1 MYLDRRL
8 LTHTRGVRMRIAA
21 AALLGLLAVA
31 AGISR
36 LAFSGLIIA
45 GVLTGAAFSSLIPY
59 LAAVAG
65 FIALRAVFQY
75 LRDMV
80 SQETAA
86 RVKEGLHDKL
96 YRHALDLGPGH
107 FDQKRTGDVL
117 LSLGEGVEQLQTFY
131 GQFLPQ
137 MVVAGVAPVLIFF
150 LMASFDVV
158 IGLIFVVFALLTLLE
173 TPLFLMF
180 TEESSRR
187 RRASYG
193 AFGADFLDSIQGIAT
208 LKIFGRT
215 RSQGAALA
223 ARARHLYRT
232 TMSVLAV
239 NMVSVGFTTF
249 GILGGTACA
258 LGWGALKVSAGDLEI
273 RSLIVI
279 LIMGAEI
286 FRPTR
291 ELMVLY
297 HQGINAMASAEGIFT
312 LLETPV
318 TVGDPAEDET
328 DDGTSFEPAVRYE
341 DVSFAYREGSR
352 PALREV
358 SLELRPG
365 EKLGVVGPSGAGKST
380 LVSLM
385 LRFADPQRG
394 RVLLGGRDIRTIP
407 LHILRR
413 HIAVVAQDM
422 YLFYGTIA
430 DNLRMARPEAT
441 AGELEQA
448 ARAANI
454 HEFIAGLPKGYDT
467 VVGERGVRLS
477 GGERQRIA
485 IARAILK
492 DAPILVLDEAL
503 SSVDAQSEA
512 VINEALR
519 KLMEG
524 RTTMII
530 AHRLSS
536 VIHADR
542 IVVLERG
549 RVVETGSHGT
559 LLEGGGTYSRLMAA
573 QAQAGDAEALAER
586 EAPAAAAEAESGQAA
601 EAPVVGTVRAAAPL
615 PPLTVL
621 RRLGML
627 VRPFLRKLVVSFSAG
642 VLFQASVV
650 GVGAASA
657 LLVGQL
663 IRGGDI
669 TFNLILLGSMVALAS
684 VLAWADCWLPHDLAY
699 QLLAEMRIDIYDT
712 LDPLAPA
719 YLTRRRSGDLVSI
732 AGADVETVELFFAHT
747 ITPAFIAVVVP
758 VGILT
763 VLGFVG
769 WPLMLALVPFLV
781 LLAASPFMAQ
791 KRSDRLGGAV
801 RRELGHLNAHLVD
814 SIQGMREVASF
825 GHEKHQIAS
834 VLANSLR
841 LARAQ
846 LAFHKDQ
853 ALQASL
859 NEAVTGIGALA
870 VLATGVWLVGLAEM
884 DRALLPLATVLAL
897 LAFGPVT
904 DVARTVKEL
913 METLESGRRVF
924 EVKDEPVPVRDGPG
938 VPALD
943 RTGVSPRDRDGVAP
957 RDQSSVSPRDRDG
970 ASQREGAGGRARDEA
985 GMQALAANGGAPPGI
1000 RFDHVSFGYDT
1011 GSGLALRDVCLD
1023 VEPGQTVALV
1033 GPSGAGKTTC
1043 AHLMLRFWDPAA
1055 GAVTLAD
1062 RDLRDFALD
1071 HLREQVS
1078 LVSQDTYLF
1087 NTTLRDNIRLGRPD
1101 ATQEQVEE
1109 AAGLAHIHRF
1119 ISRLPTGYD
1128 TIIGERGVQLSGG
1141 QRQRIAIA
1149 RALLKD
1155 APVLILDEATSHL
1168 DAINEELIHEAVARL
1183 VQGRT
1188 TLVIAHRLSTI
1199 RDADRIVVLDSGAI
1213 AEQGTH
1219 DDLLRA
1225 NGLYANLVVTQLVGA
1240 AEPARTAE
1248 V

>member
-117 LSLGEGVEQLQTFY
+117 LSLGEGVEQLQVFY

-137 MVVAGVAPVLIFF
+137 IVVAGVAPILIFF

-180 TEESSRR
+180 TGESSRR

-215 RSQGAALA
+215 RSQGEALA
-223 ARARHLYRT
+223 DRARHLYRT
-232 TMSVLAV
+232 TMGVLAV
-239 NMVSVGFTTF
+239 NMVSVGVTTF

-258 LGWGALKVSAGDLEI
+258 LAWGALKVSAGDLEI

-318 TVGDPAEDET
+318 TVRDPADT
-328 DDGTSFEPAVRYE
+328 ADADATSFEPAVRYE
-341 DVSFAYREGSR
+341 DVSFAYREGNR

-385 LRFADPQRG
+385 LRFADPQQG

-407 LHILRR
+407 LHVLRR

-454 HEFIAGLPKGYDT
+454 HEFIAGLPEGYDT

-559 LLEGGGTYSRLMAA
+559 LLESGGTYSRLMAA
-573 QAQAGDAEALAER
+573 QALAGDAEALAER
-586 EAPAAAAEAESGQAA
+586 EAPAAAAETEPREAA
-601 EAPVVGTVRAAAPL
+601 DGPVAGTARAAAPL
-615 PPLTVL
+615 PALTVL
-621 RRLGML
+621 RRLGTL

-669 TFNLILLGSMVALAS
+669 TFHLVLLGSMVGLAS

-781 LLAASPFMAQ
+781 LLAASPFLAQ

-938 VPALD
+938 VRVLD
-943 RTGVSPRDRDGVAP
+943 RAGVSQDGDGASPRDGT
-957 RDQSSVSPRDRDG
+957 G
-970 ASQREGAGGRARDEA
+970 AQVQEA
-985 GMQALAANGGAPPGI
+985 GTRALAANGGAAPGI
-1000 RFDHVSFGYDT
+1000 RFDHVSFGYDA

-1043 AHLMLRFWDPAA
+1043 AHLLLRFWDPEA

-1101 ATQEQVEE
+1101 ASQEQVEE

-1119 ISRLPTGYD
+1119 ISRLPAGYD
-1128 TIIGERGVQLSGG
+1128 TAIGERGVQLSGG

-1168 DAINEELIHEAVARL
+1168 DAINEELIHQAVARL

-1225 NGLYANLVVTQLVGA
+1225 NGLYANLVMTQLVGA
-1240 AEPARTAE
+1240 VEPAGMAGG
-1248 V
+1248 

>member
-8 LTHTRGVRMRIAA
+8 LTHTRGVRLRIAA

-117 LSLGEGVEQLQTFY
+117 LSLGEGVEQLQVFY

-180 TEESSRR
+180 TGESSRR

-215 RSQGAALA
+215 RSQGEALA

-232 TMSVLAV
+232 TMGVLAV
-239 NMVSVGFTTF
+239 NMVSVGVTTF

-258 LGWGALKVSAGDLEI
+258 LAWGALKVSAGDLEI

-318 TVGDPAEDET
+318 TVRDPAEDGT
-328 DDGTSFEPAVRYE
+328 DDEASFEPAVRYE

-385 LRFADPQRG
+385 LRFADPQQG

-407 LHILRR
+407 LHVLRR

-454 HEFIAGLPKGYDT
+454 HEFIAGLPEGYDT

-559 LLEGGGTYSRLMAA
+559 LLESGGTYSRLMTA

-586 EAPAAAAEAESGQAA
+586 EAPAAAAETEPR
-601 EAPVVGTVRAAAPL
+601 EATEATVAGTARAAAPL
-615 PPLTVL
+615 PALTVL
-621 RRLGML
+621 RRLGAL

-669 TFNLILLGSMVALAS
+669 TFNLVLLGSMVGLAS

-853 ALQASL
+853 ALQASF

-943 RTGVSPRDRDGVAP
+943 RTGVS
-957 RDQSSVSPRDRDG
+957 SRDRDG
-970 ASQREGAGGRARDEA
+970 ASPRDEA
-985 GMQALAANGGAPPGI
+985 GAQALAANGGAPPGI
-1000 RFDHVSFGYDT
+1000 RFDHVNFGYDA

-1043 AHLMLRFWDPAA
+1043 AHLLLRFWDPAA

-1062 RDLRDFALD
+1062 HDLRDFALD
-1071 HLREQVS
+1071 RLREQVS

-1101 ATQEQVEE
+1101 AAQEQVEE

-1119 ISRLPTGYD
+1119 ISRLPAGYD
-1128 TIIGERGVQLSGG
+1128 TVIGERGVQLSGG

-1168 DAINEELIHEAVARL
+1168 DAINEELIHQAVARL

-1219 DDLLRA
+1219 DDLLRV

-1240 AEPARTAE
+1240 AEPARTTE

>member
-8 LTHTRGVRMRIAA
+8 LTHTRGVRLRIAG

-86 RVKEGLHDKL
+86 RVKAGLHDKL

-137 MVVAGVAPVLIFF
+137 MVVAGVAPILIFF

-158 IGLIFVVFALLTLLE
+158 IGLIFLVFALLTLLE

-180 TEESSRR
+180 TGESSRR

-232 TMSVLAV
+232 TMGVLAV
-239 NMVSVGFTTF
+239 NMVSVGVTTF

-258 LGWGALKVSAGDLEI
+258 LAWGALKVSAGDLEI

-297 HQGINAMASAEGIFT
+297 HQGINAMASAEGIFA

-318 TVGDPAEDET
+318 TVRDPAPDEAA
-328 DDGTSFEPAVRYE
+328 DETSFEPTIRYE

-385 LRFADPQRG
+385 LRFADPQQG
-394 RVLLGGRDIRTIP
+394 RVLLGGRDIRAIP
-407 LHILRR
+407 LHVLRR

-441 AGELEQA
+441 AAELEHA

-454 HEFIAGLPKGYDT
+454 HEFIAGLPQGYDT
-467 VVGERGVRLS
+467 IVGERGVRLS

-524 RTTMII
+524 RTTLII

-559 LLEGGGTYSRLMAA
+559 LLETGGTYSRLMAA

-586 EAPAAAAEAESGQAA
+586 EVPPDAATAEAAEPAAAPA
-601 EAPVVGTVRAAAPL
+601 VRTAGAAASL
-615 PPLTVL
+615 PALTVL
-621 RRLGML
+621 RRLGAL
-627 VRPFLRKLVVSFSAG
+627 VRPFLRKLAVSFSAG

-650 GVGAASA
+650 GVGAAGA

-663 IRGGDI
+663 IHGGDI
-669 TFNLILLGSMVALAS
+669 TMNLILLGSMVGLAS

-719 YLTRRRSGDLVSI
+719 YLTRRRSGDLSSI

-758 VGILT
+758 CGILT

-769 WPLMLALVPFLV
+769 WPLMLALAPFLV
-781 LLAASPFMAQ
+781 LMGASPFLAQ

-801 RRELGHLNAHLVD
+801 RRELGHVNAHLVD
-814 SIQGMREVASF
+814 SIQGMREVVSF
-825 GHEKHQIAS
+825 GHEKHQVAA

-846 LAFHKDQ
+846 LAFARDQ

-859 NEAVTGIGALA
+859 NEALTGIGALA
-870 VLATGVWLVGLAEM
+870 VLATGVWLVGQLEM
-884 DRALLPLATVLAL
+884 DRALLPLAMVLAL

-904 DVARTVKEL
+904 DIARTVKEL

-924 EVKDEPVPVRDGPG
+924 EVKDEPVPVRDGAG
-938 VPALD
+938 VPAL
-943 RTGVSPRDRDGVAP
+943 S
-957 RDQSSVSPRDRDG
+957 
-970 ASQREGAGGRARDEA
+970 
-985 GMQALAANGGAPPGI
+985 ANGHTPPAI
-1000 RFDHVSFGYDT
+1000 RFDHVSFGYDA
-1011 GSGLALRDVCLD
+1011 GHGLALRDVCLD

-1043 AHLMLRFWDPAA
+1043 AHLLLRFWDPGD
-1055 GAVTLAD
+1055 GAVALAD
-1062 RDLRDFALD
+1062 RDIRDFTLD
-1071 HLREQVS
+1071 HLREQIS

-1101 ATQEQVEE
+1101 ATQEEVEE

-1119 ISRLPTGYD
+1119 ISRLPAGYD
-1128 TIIGERGVQLSGG
+1128 TVIGERGVQLSGG

-1168 DAINEELIHEAVARL
+1168 DAINEEMIHQAVARL

-1213 AEQGTH
+1213 AEQGRH

-1225 NGLYANLVVTQLVGA
+1225 NGLYANLVMTQLVGA
-1240 AEPARTAE
+1240 SDPARTAE
-1248 V
+1248 A

>member
-8 LTHTRGVRMRIAA
+8 LTHTRGVRLRIAA
-21 AALLGLLAVA
+21 SALLGLLAVA

-117 LSLGEGVEQLQTFY
+117 VSLGEGVEQLQVFY

-137 MVVAGVAPVLIFF
+137 LVVAGVAPVLIFF

-158 IGLIFVVFALLTLLE
+158 IGLIFLVFALLTLLE

-180 TEESSRR
+180 TGESSRR

-193 AFGADFLDSIQGIAT
+193 AFGADFLDSIQGIGT
-208 LKIFGRT
+208 LKIFGRS
-215 RSQGAALA
+215 RSQGESLA

-232 TMSVLAV
+232 TMGVLAV
-239 NMVSVGFTTF
+239 NMVSVGVTTF

-258 LGWGALKVSAGDLEI
+258 LAWGALKVSDGDLEI

-291 ELMVLY
+291 ELMILY
-297 HQGINAMASAEGIFT
+297 HQGINAMASAEGIFA

-318 TVGDPAEDET
+318 TVQDPAPDEAA
-328 DDGTSFEPAVRYE
+328 GGAPFEPAVRYE
-341 DVSFAYREGSR
+341 DVNFAYREGSR

-385 LRFADPQRG
+385 LRFADPQQG
-394 RVLLGGRDIRTIP
+394 RVLLGGRDIRAIP
-407 LHILRR
+407 LHVLRR
-413 HIAVVAQDM
+413 HVAVVAQDM

-441 AGELEQA
+441 PEELEQA
-448 ARAANI
+448 ARSANV
-454 HEFIAGLPKGYDT
+454 HEFIAGLPEGYDT

-524 RTTMII
+524 RTTLII

-549 RVVETGSHGT
+549 RVVETGSHGD
-559 LLEGGGTYSRLMAA
+559 LLESGGTYARLMAA
-573 QAQAGDAEALAER
+573 QAQAGDSEAMAEREALAER
-586 EAPAAAAEAESGQAA
+586 ETPPAATADAAEPAGAPAARAE
-601 EAPVVGTVRAAAPL
+601 RAAAPL
-615 PPLTVL
+615 PALTVL
-621 RRLGML
+621 RRLGGL
-627 VRPFLRKLVVSFSAG
+627 VRPFLRKLAVSFSAG

-650 GVGAASA
+650 GAGAAGA

-663 IRGGDI
+663 IRGEDI
-669 TFNLILLGSMVALAS
+669 AFQLILLGSMVGLAS

-719 YLTRRRSGDLVSI
+719 YLTRRRSGDLASI

-758 VGILT
+758 AGILT

-769 WPLMLALVPFLV
+769 WPLMLALAPFLL
-781 LLAASPFMAQ
+781 LLAASPFLAQ

-853 ALQASL
+853 ALQASF

-938 VPALD
+938 VPAL
-943 RTGVSPRDRDGVAP
+943 
-957 RDQSSVSPRDRDG
+957 
-970 ASQREGAGGRARDEA
+970 
-985 GMQALAANGGAPPGI
+985 AANGGAPPGI
-1000 RFDHVSFGYDT
+1000 RFGHVSFGYDA
-1011 GSGLALRDVCLD
+1011 GHGLALRDVCLD

-1043 AHLMLRFWDPAA
+1043 AHLLLRFWDPEG

-1071 HLREQVS
+1071 HLRAQIS

-1101 ATQEQVEE
+1101 ATQEEVEE

-1119 ISRLPTGYD
+1119 ISRLPAGYD
-1128 TIIGERGVQLSGG
+1128 TVVGERGVQLSGG

-1168 DAINEELIHEAVARL
+1168 DAINEEMIHQAVARL

-1240 AEPARTAE
+1240 AEQARAGE
-1248 V
+1248 G

>member
-8 LTHTRGVRMRIAA
+8 LTHTRGVRLRIAA
-21 AALLGLLAVA
+21 AAFLGLCAVA

-36 LAFSGLIIA
+36 LVFSGLVIA
-45 GVLTGAAFSSLIPY
+45 GVLTGAAFSSLLPY

-65 FIALRAVFQY
+65 FIALRALFQY

-80 SQETAA
+80 GQETAA
-86 RVKEGLHDKL
+86 RVKAGLHDKL
-96 YRHALDLGPGH
+96 YRHTLDLGPGH
-107 FDQKRTGDVL
+107 FDRERTGDVL
-117 LSLGEGVEQLQTFY
+117 VSLGEGVERLQVFY

-137 MVVAGVAPVLIFF
+137 MAVAGVAPVLIFF
-150 LMASFDVV
+150 LMASFDLV
-158 IGLIFVVFALLTLLE
+158 IGLIFVAFALVTLVA
-173 TPLFLMF
+173 TPLFMVF

-187 RRASYG
+187 RRSSYG
-193 AFGADFLDSIQGIAT
+193 AFSADFLDSIQGIAT
-208 LKIFGRT
+208 LKIFGRS
-215 RSQGAALA
+215 RSQGETLA
-223 ARARHLYRT
+223 SRARHLYRT
-232 TMSVLAV
+232 TMGVLAV
-239 NMVSVGFTTF
+239 NMVSVGVTTF

-258 LGWGALKVSAGDLEI
+258 VGWGALKVSAGELEV

-286 FRPTR
+286 FRPMR

-297 HQGINAMASAEGIFT
+297 HQGINAMAAAEGIFA
-312 LLETPV
+312 LLETPAAV
-318 TVGDPAEDET
+318 REPAPAEAAAET
-328 DDGTSFEPAVRYE
+328 AFDPRVRFEGVGFTYPQ
-341 DVSFAYREGSR
+341 GSR
-352 PALREV
+352 PALRDV
-358 SLELRPG
+358 SLELRAG

-385 LRFADPQRG
+385 LRFADPQQG
-394 RVLLGGRDIRTIP
+394 RVLLGGRDVRSIP
-407 LHILRR
+407 LRVLRR
-413 HIAVVAQDM
+413 HVAVVAQDT

-430 DNLRMARPEAT
+430 DNLRMAKPDAARE
-441 AGELEQA
+441 ELERA
-448 ARAANI
+448 ARAANV
-454 HEFIAGLPKGYDT
+454 HDFIAGLPEGYET
-467 VVGERGVRLS
+467 VVGERGARLS

-524 RTTMII
+524 RTTLII

-542 IVVLERG
+542 ILVLERG
-549 RVVETGSHGT
+549 QVAETGSHRA
-559 LLEGGGTYSRLMAA
+559 LIESGGTYARLMAA
-573 QAQAGDAEALAER
+573 QAREGGAEAAEALAER
-586 EAPAAAAEAESGQAA
+586 EAPVADAAAELAEPAA
-601 EAPVVGTVRAAAPL
+601 PPVARTAAARAEPL
-615 PPLTVL
+615 PAFTVL
-621 RRLGML
+621 RRLAAL
-627 VRPFLRKLVVSFSAG
+627 VRPFRRKLAVSFSAG

-650 GVGAASA
+650 GVGAAGA

-663 IRGGDI
+663 VRGEDLA
-669 TFNLILLGSMVALAS
+669 FHLVLLASMVGVAS
-684 VLAWADCWLPHDLAY
+684 VLSWADCWLPHDLAY
-699 QLLAEMRIDIYDT
+699 QLLAEMRIDFYDT

-758 VGILT
+758 AGILA

-769 WPLMLALVPFLV
+769 WPLMLALAPFLV
-781 LLAASPFMAQ
+781 LLALSPFLAQ

-801 RRELGHLNAHLVD
+801 RRELGQLNAHLVD
-814 SIQGMREVASF
+814 SIQGMREVVSF
-825 GHEKHQIAS
+825 GHEEQRTAS
-834 VLANSLR
+834 VLARSLR
-841 LARAQ
+841 LAKAQ
-846 LAFHKDQ
+846 LAFHRDQ
-853 ALQASL
+853 ALQASF

-870 VLATGVWLVGLAEM
+870 VLATGVWLVGQLQM

-924 EVKDEPVPVRDGPG
+924 EVKDEPVPVRDGAG
-938 VPALD
+938 
-943 RTGVSPRDRDGVAP
+943 AP
-957 RDQSSVSPRDRDG
+957 LPS
-970 ASQREGAGGRARDEA
+970 
-985 GMQALAANGGAPPGI
+985 ANGGGPPAI
-1000 RFDHVSFGYDT
+1000 RFDRVSFGY
-1011 GSGLALRDVCLD
+1011 GPGHGLALRDVRLD

-1043 AHLMLRFWDPAA
+1043 AHLLLRFWDPGA
-1055 GAVTLAD
+1055 GSVTLAG

-1071 HLREQVS
+1071 RLRAQVS

-1101 ATQEQVEE
+1101 APPDAVEE
-1109 AAGLAHIHRF
+1109 AARLAHIHGF
-1119 ISRLPTGYD
+1119 IARLPAGYD
-1128 TIIGERGVQLSGG
+1128 TVVGERGVQLSGG
-1141 QRQRIAIA
+1141 QRQRLAIA

-1155 APVLILDEATSHL
+1155 APVLVLDEATSHL
-1168 DAINEELIHEAVARL
+1168 DAINEELIHQALARL

-1199 RDADRIVVLDSGAI
+1199 RDADRIVVLDSGSV
-1213 AEQGTH
+1213 AEQGAH
-1219 DDLLRA
+1219 EELLRA
-1225 NGLYANLVVTQLVGA
+1225 NGLYANLVMTQLVSA
-1240 AEPARTAE
+1240 SAPDRTAE
-1248 V
+1248 G

>member
-8 LTHTRGVRMRIAA
+8 LTHTRGVRTRIGA
-21 AALLGLLAVA
+21 AALLGLCAVA

-59 LAAVAG
+59 LAAVGG
-65 FIALRAVFQY
+65 FIVLRAVFQY

-86 RVKEGLHDKL
+86 RVKEGLHDRL

-107 FDQKRTGDVL
+107 FNQKRTGDVL
-117 LSLGEGVEQLQTFY
+117 VSLGEGVEQLQVFY

-137 MVVAGVAPVLIFF
+137 VVVAAVAPVLIFF

-158 IGLIFVVFALLTLLE
+158 IGLIFLVFALVTLLE

-208 LKIFGRT
+208 LKIFGRS
-215 RSQGAALA
+215 RGQGETLA

-232 TMSVLAV
+232 TMGVLAV
-239 NMVSVGFTTF
+239 NMVSVGVTTF

-258 LGWGALKVSAGDLEI
+258 LAWGALKVSAGDLEI

-279 LIMGAEI
+279 LIMGGEL

-297 HQGINAMASAEGIFT
+297 HQGINAMASAEGIFA
-312 LLETPV
+312 LLEAPV
-318 TVGDPAEDET
+318 SVREPAAGEASER
-328 DDGTSFEPAVRYE
+328 TSFEPSIRFE
-341 DVSFAYREGSR
+341 DVSFEYPNANRL
-352 PALREV
+352 ALRGV
-358 SLELRPG
+358 SLELNPG

-385 LRFADPQRG
+385 LRFADPQQG
-394 RVLLGGRDIRTIP
+394 RVLLGGQDLRTIP
-407 LHILRR
+407 LHVLRR
-413 HIAVVAQDM
+413 HISVVAQDM
-422 YLFYGTIA
+422 YLFYGTIS
-430 DNLRMARPEAT
+430 DNLRMAKPEA
-441 AGELEQA
+441 AQDEIEQA

-454 HEFIAGLPKGYDT
+454 HDFIAGLPRGYDT
-467 VVGERGVRLS
+467 VVGERGTRLS

-492 DAPILVLDEAL
+492 DAPILILDEAL

-524 RTTMII
+524 RTTLII

-542 IVVLERG
+542 ILVVERG
-549 RVVETGSHGT
+549 QVVESGSHAE
-559 LLEGGGTYSRLMAA
+559 LLAGGGTYARLMAA
-573 QAQAGDAEALAER
+573 QAQSGDAEALAER
-586 EAPAAAAEAESGQAA
+586 ESPVTAAAEDSTE
-601 EAPVVGTVRAAAPL
+601 TAAAPMAQAADTRE
-615 PPLTVL
+615 PLSASTVL
-621 RRLGML
+621 RRLAAL
-627 VRPFLRKLVVSFSAG
+627 VRPFLRKVVVSFSAG
-642 VLFQASVV
+642 VMFQASVV
-650 GVGAASA
+650 AVGAAGA

-663 IRGGDI
+663 IRGDDI
-669 TFNLILLGSMVALAS
+669 TFHLILLGSLVGLAS
-684 VLAWADCWLPHDLAY
+684 LLSWADCWLPHDLAY

-758 VGILT
+758 AGILT
-763 VLGFVG
+763 VLGFVA
-769 WPLMLALVPFLV
+769 WPLMLALAPFLV
-781 LLAASPFMAQ
+781 LLALSPFMAQ

-801 RRELGHLNAHLVD
+801 RRQLGTLNAHLVD
-814 SIQGMREVASF
+814 SIQGMREVVSF
-825 GHEKHQIAS
+825 GYEKHQIAS
-834 VLANSLR
+834 VLAHSLR

-846 LAFHKDQ
+846 LRFHKDQ

-859 NEAVTGIGALA
+859 NEAMTGIGALA
-870 VLATGVWLVGLAEM
+870 VLGTGVWLVGQLEM

-924 EVKDEPVPVRDGPG
+924 EVKDEPVPVRDGAG
-938 VPALD
+938 VP
-943 RTGVSPRDRDGVAP
+943 
-957 RDQSSVSPRDRDG
+957 
-970 ASQREGAGGRARDEA
+970 
-985 GMQALAANGGAPPGI
+985 ALAANGAPRL
-1000 RFDHVSFGYDT
+1000 RFDHVSFGYDA
-1011 GSGLALRDVCLD
+1011 GQGLALRDVCLD

-1033 GPSGAGKTTC
+1033 GPSGAGKSTC
-1043 AHLMLRFWDPAA
+1043 AHLLLRFWDPAD
-1055 GAVTLAD
+1055 GALTLAD
-1062 RDLRDFALD
+1062 HDLRDFGLD
-1071 HLREQVS
+1071 QLREQIS

-1101 ATQEQVEE
+1101 ASQEEVEE
-1109 AAGLAHIHRF
+1109 AARMARVHRF
-1119 ISRLPTGYD
+1119 ITRLPEGYD
-1128 TIIGERGVQLSGG
+1128 TIVGERGAQLSGG

-1168 DAINEELIHEAVARL
+1168 DAINEEVIHEALARL
-1183 VQGRT
+1183 VEGRT
-1188 TLVIAHRLSTI
+1188 TLIIAHRLSTI
-1199 RDADRIVVLDSGAI
+1199 RDADRIVVLESGGI

-1219 DDLLRA
+1219 DELLRA
-1225 NGLYANLVVTQLVGA
+1225 NGLYANLVMTQLVSS
-1240 AEPARTAE
+1240 AEPAPLE
-1248 V
+1248 GG

>member
-45 GVLTGAAFSSLIPY
+45 GVLTGAVFSSLIPY

-117 LSLGEGVEQLQTFY
+117 LSLGEGVEQLQVFY

-208 LKIFGRT
+208 LKIFGLT
-215 RSQGAALA
+215 RSQGEALA

-232 TMSVLAV
+232 TMGVLAV
-239 NMVSVGFTTF
+239 NMVSVGVTTF

-258 LGWGALKVSAGDLEI
+258 LAWGALKVSAGDLEI
-273 RSLIVI
+273 RALIVI

-318 TVGDPAEDET
+318 TVRDPAEDGT
-328 DDGTSFEPAVRYE
+328 DDEASFEPAIRYE

-385 LRFADPQRG
+385 LRFADPQQG
-394 RVLLGGRDIRTIP
+394 RVLLGGRDIRTVP
-407 LHILRR
+407 LHVLRR

-430 DNLRMARPEAT
+430 DNLRMAKPEAT

-454 HEFIAGLPKGYDT
+454 HAFIAGLPDGYDT

-559 LLEGGGTYSRLMAA
+559 LLESGGTYSRLMAA

-586 EAPAAAAEAESGQAA
+586 EAAAADTEPGQAA
-601 EAPVVGTVRAAAPL
+601 EAPVAGTVCAAAPL
-615 PPLTVL
+615 PAFTVL

-627 VRPFLRKLVVSFSAG
+627 VRPFLRKLTVSFSAG

-650 GVGAASA
+650 GVGAAGA

-669 TFNLILLGSMVALAS
+669 TFNLILLGSMVGLAS

-943 RTGVSPRDRDGVAP
+943 RTGVS
-957 RDQSSVSPRDRDG
+957 SRDRDG
-970 ASQREGAGGRARDEA
+970 ASPRDEV
-985 GMQALAANGGAPPGI
+985 GTQALAANGGAPPGI
-1000 RFDHVSFGYDT
+1000 RFDHVNFGYDA

-1043 AHLMLRFWDPAA
+1043 AHLLLRFWDPAA

-1062 RDLRDFALD
+1062 HDLRDFALD
-1071 HLREQVS
+1071 RLREQVS

-1101 ATQEQVEE
+1101 ASQEQVEE

-1119 ISRLPTGYD
+1119 ISRLPAGYD

-1168 DAINEELIHEAVARL
+1168 DAINEELIHQAVARL

-1240 AEPARTAE
+1240 AEPARTTE

>member
-8 LTHTRGVRMRIAA
+8 LTHTRGVRLRIAGA
-21 AALLGLLAVA
+21 AFLGLCAVA

-36 LAFSGLIIA
+36 LAFSGLVIA
-45 GVLTGAAFSSLIPY
+45 GVLTGAAFSSLLPY

-65 FIALRAVFQY
+65 FIALRALFQY

-80 SQETAA
+80 GQETAA
-86 RVKEGLHDKL
+86 RVKAGLHDKL

-107 FDQKRTGDVL
+107 FDRERTGDVL
-117 LSLGEGVEQLQTFY
+117 VSLGEGVERLQVFY

-137 MVVAGVAPVLIFF
+137 MAVAGVAPVLVFF

-158 IGLIFVVFALLTLLE
+158 IGLIFVAFALLTLMA
-173 TPLFLMF
+173 TPLFLLF
-180 TEESSRR
+180 TEESSKRR
-187 RRASYG
+187 RLSYG
-193 AFGADFLDSIQGIAT
+193 AFSADFLDSVQGIAT
-208 LKIFGRT
+208 LKIFGRS
-215 RSQGAALA
+215 RSQGETLA
-223 ARARHLYRT
+223 SRARHLYRT
-232 TMSVLAV
+232 TMGVLAV
-239 NMVSVGFTTF
+239 NMVSVGVTTF

-258 LGWGALKVSAGDLEI
+258 VGWGALKVSAGELEV

-286 FRPTR
+286 FRPMR

-297 HQGINAMASAEGIFT
+297 HQGINAMAAAEGIFA
-312 LLETPV
+312 LLETPAAV
-318 TVGDPAEDET
+318 REPAPAEAAAEAV
-328 DDGTSFEPAVRYE
+328 FEPEIRFEGVDFTYPQ
-341 DVSFAYREGSR
+341 GSR
-352 PALREV
+352 PALRDV
-358 SLELRPG
+358 SLELRAG

-385 LRFADPQRG
+385 LRFADPGQG
-394 RVLLGGRDIRTIP
+394 RVLLGGRDVRSIP
-407 LHILRR
+407 LRVLRR
-413 HIAVVAQDM
+413 HVAVVAQDT

-430 DNLRMARPEAT
+430 DNLRMARPEA
-441 AGELEQA
+441 APEELERA
-448 ARAANI
+448 ARAANV
-454 HEFIAGLPKGYDT
+454 HDFIAGLPQGYET
-467 VVGERGVRLS
+467 VVGERGARLS

-492 DAPILVLDEAL
+492 DAPVLVLDEAL

-524 RTTMII
+524 RTTLII

-542 IVVLERG
+542 ILVLERG
-549 RVVETGSHGT
+549 RVAETGSHRA
-559 LLEGGGTYSRLMAA
+559 LIEGGGTYARLMAA
-573 QAQAGDAEALAER
+573 QARESGAEALAER
-586 EAPAAAAEAESGQAA
+586 EAPVADAGAEPAEPA
-601 EAPVVGTVRAAAPL
+601 EAPAARTADAGAEPL
-615 PPLTVL
+615 PAFTVL
-621 RRLGML
+621 RRLAAL
-627 VRPFLRKLVVSFSAG
+627 VRPFRRKLAVSFSAG

-650 GVGAASA
+650 GAGAAGA

-663 IRGGDI
+663 VRGDDLA
-669 TFNLILLGSMVALAS
+669 FHLALLASMVGIAS
-684 VLAWADCWLPHDLAY
+684 VLSWADCWLPHDLAY
-699 QLLAEMRIDIYDT
+699 QLLAEMRIDFYDT

-758 VGILT
+758 AGILT

-769 WPLMLALVPFLV
+769 WPLMLALAPFLV
-781 LLAASPFMAQ
+781 LLALSPFLAQ

-801 RRELGHLNAHLVD
+801 RRELGQLNAHLVD
-814 SIQGMREVASF
+814 SVQGMREVLSF
-825 GHEKHQIAS
+825 GHEEQRTGS
-834 VLANSLR
+834 VLARSLR
-841 LARAQ
+841 LAKAQ
-846 LAFHKDQ
+846 LAFHRDQ
-853 ALQASL
+853 ALQAGF

-870 VLATGVWLVGLAEM
+870 VLATGVWLVGQLQM

-924 EVKDEPVPVRDGPG
+924 EVKDEPVPVRDGAG
-938 VPALD
+938 APAL
-943 RTGVSPRDRDGVAP
+943 S
-957 RDQSSVSPRDRDG
+957 
-970 ASQREGAGGRARDEA
+970 
-985 GMQALAANGGAPPGI
+985 ANGGGPPAI
-1000 RFDHVSFGYDT
+1000 RFDRVSFGY
-1011 GSGLALRDVCLD
+1011 GPGHGLALRDVRLD

-1043 AHLMLRFWDPAA
+1043 AHLLLRFWDPAA
-1055 GAVTLAD
+1055 GSVTLAG

-1071 HLREQVS
+1071 RLRAQVS

-1087 NTTLRDNIRLGRPD
+1087 HTTLRDNIRLGRPD
-1101 ATQEQVEE
+1101 APPDAVEE
-1109 AAGLAHIHRF
+1109 AARLAHIHGF
-1119 ISRLPTGYD
+1119 IARLPAGYD
-1128 TIIGERGVQLSGG
+1128 TVAGERGVQLSGG
-1141 QRQRIAIA
+1141 QRQRLAIA

-1155 APVLILDEATSHL
+1155 APVLVLDEATSHL
-1168 DAINEELIHEAVARL
+1168 DAINEELIHQALARL

-1199 RDADRIVVLDSGAI
+1199 RDADRIVVLDSGAV
-1213 AEQGTH
+1213 AEQGAH
-1219 DDLLRA
+1219 DELLRA
-1225 NGLYANLVVTQLVGA
+1225 NGLYANLVMTQLVSAGA
-1240 AEPARTAE
+1240 PDRTG
-1248 V
+1248 

>member
-8 LTHTRGVRMRIAA
+8 LTHTRGVRVRIAA
-21 AALLGLLAVA
+21 AAVLGLCAVA

-86 RVKEGLHDKL
+86 RVKAGLHDRL

-117 LSLGEGVEQLQTFY
+117 LSLGEGVEQLQVFY

-137 MVVAGVAPVLIFF
+137 LVVAAVAPVLIFF
-150 LMASFDVV
+150 LMASFDLV
-158 IGLIFVVFALLTLLE
+158 IGLIFLVFALLTLLE

-180 TEESSRR
+180 TGESSRR

-193 AFGADFLDSIQGIAT
+193 AFGADFLDSIQGIGT
-208 LKIFGRT
+208 LKIFGRS

-223 ARARHLYRT
+223 ERARHLYRT
-232 TMSVLAV
+232 TMGVLAV
-239 NMVSVGFTTF
+239 NMVSVGVTTF

-258 LGWGALKVSAGDLEI
+258 LAWGALKVSAGDLEI

-279 LIMGAEI
+279 LIMGAEL

-291 ELMVLY
+291 ELMILY
-297 HQGINAMASAEGIFT
+297 HQGINAMASAEGIFA

-318 TVGDPAEDET
+318 TVREPAPGEAAEE
-328 DDGTSFEPAVRYE
+328 TSFEPAVRYE
-341 DVSFAYREGSR
+341 DVSFAYRQGSR

-385 LRFADPQRG
+385 LRFADPQQG

-407 LHILRR
+407 LHLLRR
-413 HIAVVAQDM
+413 HVAVVAQDM

-430 DNLRMARPEAT
+430 DNLRMAKPEAT
-441 AGELEQA
+441 LEEIERA
-448 ARAANI
+448 ARAANV
-454 HEFIAGLPKGYDT
+454 HEFIAGLPDGYDT

-524 RTTMII
+524 RTTLII

-549 RVVETGSHGT
+549 RVVETGSHGV
-559 LLEGGGTYSRLMAA
+559 LLESGGTYSRLMAA
-573 QAQAGDAEALAER
+573 QAQAGDAETLAER
-586 EAPAAAAEAESGQAA
+586 EAPPAADSA
-601 EAPVVGTVRAAAPL
+601 EAPEPAGAPAVRTAGAAAPL
-615 PPLTVL
+615 PALAVL
-621 RRLGML
+621 RRLGTL
-627 VRPFLRKLVVSFSAG
+627 VRPFLRKLAVSFSAG

-650 GVGAASA
+650 GAGAAGA

-669 TFNLILLGSMVALAS
+669 TFNLILLGSMVGLAS

-758 VGILT
+758 AGILT

-769 WPLMLALVPFLV
+769 WPLLLALVPFLL
-781 LLAASPFMAQ
+781 LLAASPFLAQ

-825 GHEKHQIAS
+825 GHEKHQVAS

-853 ALQASL
+853 ALQASF
-859 NEAVTGIGALA
+859 NEALTGIGALA
-870 VLATGVWLVGLAEM
+870 VLATGVWLVGQAEM

-938 VPALD
+938 V
-943 RTGVSPRDRDGVAP
+943 R
-957 RDQSSVSPRDRDG
+957 
-970 ASQREGAGGRARDEA
+970 
-985 GMQALAANGGAPPGI
+985 ALAANGGAPPGI
-1000 RFDHVSFGYDT
+1000 RFDHVCFGYDA

-1043 AHLMLRFWDPAA
+1043 AHLLLRFWDPAD
-1055 GAVTLAD
+1055 GAVTLAG
-1062 RDLRDFALD
+1062 RDLRDFTLD
-1071 HLREQVS
+1071 HLREQIS

-1087 NTTLRDNIRLGRPD
+1087 NTTLRDNIRLGRPE
-1101 ATQEQVEE
+1101 ATQEEVEE

-1119 ISRLPTGYD
+1119 ISRLPAGYD
-1128 TIIGERGVQLSGG
+1128 TVIGERGVQLSGG

-1168 DAINEELIHEAVARL
+1168 DAINEELIHQAVARL

-1213 AEQGTH
+1213 AEQGAH

-1225 NGLYANLVVTQLVGA
+1225 NGLYANLVMTQLVGA
-1240 AEPARTAE
+1240 SEPARAGE
-1248 V
+1248 G

>member
-8 LTHTRGVRMRIAA
+8 LTHTRGVRARIAA
-21 AALLGLLAVA
+21 AAALGLCAVT

-45 GVLTGAAFSSLIPY
+45 GVLTGAAFSSLVPY

-65 FIALRAVFQY
+65 FIALRALFQY

-107 FDQKRTGDVL
+107 FNQERTGDVL
-117 LSLGEGVEQLQTFY
+117 VSLGEGVEQLQVFY

-150 LMASFDVV
+150 LMASFDLV
-158 IGLIFVVFALLTLLE
+158 IGLIFVVFALLTLVV
-173 TPLFLMF
+173 TPLFMLL

-187 RRASYG
+187 RRTSYG
-193 AFGADFLDSIQGIAT
+193 AFNADFLDSIQGIAT
-208 LKIFGRT
+208 LKIFGRS
-215 RSQGAALA
+215 RSQGEHLA
-223 ARARHLYRT
+223 SRARHLYRT
-232 TMSVLAV
+232 TIGLLAT
-239 NMVSVGFTTF
+239 NMVSVGVTTF

-258 LGWGALKVSAGDLEI
+258 LGWGALKVSAGELEV

-286 FRPTR
+286 FRPMR
-291 ELMVLY
+291 ELMILY
-297 HQGINAMASAEGIFT
+297 HQGINAMAAAEGIFE
-312 LLETPV
+312 LLAAPV
-318 TVGDPAEDET
+318 TVREPAAAEAAA
-328 DDGTSFEPAVRYE
+328 GASFEPEIRFE
-341 DVSFAYREGSR
+341 DVSFAYQEGSR
-352 PALREV
+352 PALRDV
-358 SLELRPG
+358 SLELRAG

-385 LRFADPQRG
+385 LRFADPQEG
-394 RVLLGGRDIRTIP
+394 RVLLGGRDIRAIP
-407 LHILRR
+407 LAVLRR

-430 DNLRMARPEAT
+430 DNLRMAKPEAT
-441 AGELEQA
+441 AEEIEAA

-454 HEFIAGLPKGYDT
+454 HQFIAGLSEGYDT
-467 VVGERGVRLS
+467 LVGERGVRLS

-524 RTTMII
+524 RTTLII

-542 IVVLERG
+542 ILVLERG
-549 RVVETGSHGT
+549 RVVETGSHGA
-559 LLEGGGTYSRLMAA
+559 LLESGGTYARLMAA
-573 QAQAGDAEALAER
+573 QAQAGDAEALAEL
-586 EAPAAAAEAESGQAA
+586 EAPATAAAAAAEPE
-601 EAPVVGTVRAAAPL
+601 AAPAARTVNAQA
-615 PPLTVL
+615 PLSAFTVL
-621 RRLGML
+621 RRLAEL
-627 VRPFLRKLVVSFSAG
+627 VRPFLRKLAVSFSAG

-650 GVGAASA
+650 GAGAASA

-663 IRGGDI
+663 IRGDDI
-669 TFNLILLGSMVALAS
+669 AFQLILLGSMVGLAS
-684 VLAWADCWLPHDLAY
+684 VLSWADCWLPHDLAY
-699 QLLAEMRIDIYDT
+699 QLLAEMRIDFYNT

-719 YLTRRRSGDLVSI
+719 YLARRRSGDLVSI

-758 VGILT
+758 AGILM
-763 VLGFVG
+763 VLGAVG
-769 WPLMLALVPFLV
+769 WPLMLALAPFLV
-781 LLAASPFMAQ
+781 LLAASPFLAQ

-801 RRELGHLNAHLVD
+801 RRDLGHLNAHLVD
-814 SIQGMREVASF
+814 SIQGMREVVSF
-825 GHEKHQIAS
+825 GHEKHQVAA

-841 LARAQ
+841 LAKAQ

-853 ALQASL
+853 ALQASF
-859 NEAVTGIGALA
+859 NEAVTGLGALA
-870 VLATGVWLVGLAEM
+870 VLSTGVWLVGQLEM
-884 DRALLPLATVLAL
+884 DRALLPLASVLAL
-897 LAFGPVT
+897 LAFGPIT

-924 EVKDEPVPVRDGPG
+924 EVKDEPVPVRDGAG
-938 VPALD
+938 VP
-943 RTGVSPRDRDGVAP
+943 
-957 RDQSSVSPRDRDG
+957 
-970 ASQREGAGGRARDEA
+970 
-985 GMQALAANGGAPPGI
+985 ALAANGHTPPAI
-1000 RFDHVSFGYDT
+1000 RFDHVNFGYDA
-1011 GSGLALRDVCLD
+1011 GNGLALRDVCLD

-1033 GPSGAGKTTC
+1033 GPSGAGKSTC
-1043 AHLMLRFWDPAA
+1043 AHLLLRFWDPAA
-1055 GAVTLAD
+1055 GAVRLAD
-1062 RDLRDFALD
+1062 RDLREFTLD
-1071 HLREQVS
+1071 HLRAQVS

-1087 NTTLRDNIRLGRPD
+1087 NTSLRDNIRLGRPD
-1101 ATQEQVEE
+1101 ASQEEVEQ

-1119 ISRLPTGYD
+1119 ISRLPEGYD
-1128 TIIGERGVQLSGG
+1128 TVVGERGVQLSGG

-1168 DAINEELIHEAVARL
+1168 DAINEELIHQAVDRL

-1199 RDADRIVVLDSGAI
+1199 RNADRIVVLDSGGI

-1219 DDLLRA
+1219 DDLLRT
-1225 NGLYANLVVTQLVGA
+1225 NGLYANLVMTQLVSA
-1240 AEPARTAE
+1240 NEPARAAE
-1248 V
+1248 G

>member
-1 MYLDRRL
+1 M
-8 LTHTRGVRMRIAA
+8 
-21 AALLGLLAVA
+21 
-31 AGISR
+31 
-36 LAFSGLIIA
+36 
-45 GVLTGAAFSSLIPY
+45 
-59 LAAVAG
+59 
-65 FIALRAVFQY
+65 
-75 LRDMV
+75 
-80 SQETAA
+80 
-86 RVKEGLHDKL
+86 
-96 YRHALDLGPGH
+96 
-107 FDQKRTGDVL
+107 
-117 LSLGEGVEQLQTFY
+117 
-131 GQFLPQ
+131 
-137 MVVAGVAPVLIFF
+137 
-150 LMASFDVV
+150 
-158 IGLIFVVFALLTLLE
+158 
-173 TPLFLMF
+173 
-180 TEESSRR
+180 
-187 RRASYG
+187 
-193 AFGADFLDSIQGIAT
+193 
-208 LKIFGRT
+208 
-215 RSQGAALA
+215 
-223 ARARHLYRT
+223 
-232 TMSVLAV
+232 
-239 NMVSVGFTTF
+239 
-249 GILGGTACA
+249 
-258 LGWGALKVSAGDLEI
+258 
-273 RSLIVI
+273 
-279 LIMGAEI
+279 
-286 FRPTR
+286 
-291 ELMVLY
+291 
-297 HQGINAMASAEGIFT
+297 
-312 LLETPV
+312 
-318 TVGDPAEDET
+318 
-328 DDGTSFEPAVRYE
+328 
-341 DVSFAYREGSR
+341 
-352 PALREV
+352 
-358 SLELRPG
+358 
-365 EKLGVVGPSGAGKST
+365 
-380 LVSLM
+380 
-385 LRFADPQRG
+385 
-394 RVLLGGRDIRTIP
+394 
-407 LHILRR
+407 
-413 HIAVVAQDM
+413 
-422 YLFYGTIA
+422 
-430 DNLRMARPEAT
+430 
-441 AGELEQA
+441 
-448 ARAANI
+448 
-454 HEFIAGLPKGYDT
+454 
-467 VVGERGVRLS
+467 
-477 GGERQRIA
+477 
-485 IARAILK
+485 
-492 DAPILVLDEAL
+492 
-503 SSVDAQSEA
+503 
-512 VINEALR
+512 
-519 KLMEG
+519 
-524 RTTMII
+524 
-530 AHRLSS
+530 
-536 VIHADR
+536 
-542 IVVLERG
+542 
-549 RVVETGSHGT
+549 
-559 LLEGGGTYSRLMAA
+559 
-573 QAQAGDAEALAER
+573 
-586 EAPAAAAEAESGQAA
+586 
-601 EAPVVGTVRAAAPL
+601 
-615 PPLTVL
+615 
-621 RRLGML
+621 
-627 VRPFLRKLVVSFSAG
+627 VSFSAG

-669 TFNLILLGSMVALAS
+669 TFNLVLLGSMVGLAS

-769 WPLMLALVPFLV
+769 WPLMLALAPFLV

-943 RTGVSPRDRDGVAP
+943 RTGVSQDGDGA
-957 RDQSSVSPRDRDG
+957 SPRDGTG
-970 ASQREGAGGRARDEA
+970 AQVQEA
-985 GMQALAANGGAPPGI
+985 GTQALAANGGAPPGI
-1000 RFDHVSFGYDT
+1000 RFDHVSFGYDA

-1043 AHLMLRFWDPAA
+1043 AHLLLRFWDPAA

-1062 RDLRDFALD
+1062 HDLRDFALD
-1071 HLREQVS
+1071 RLREQVS

-1101 ATQEQVEE
+1101 ASQEQVEE

-1119 ISRLPTGYD
+1119 ISRLPAGYD

-1168 DAINEELIHEAVARL
+1168 DAINEELIHQAVARL

-1240 AEPARTAE
+1240 AEPARTTE

>member
-86 RVKEGLHDKL
+86 RVKAGLHDKL

-117 LSLGEGVEQLQTFY
+117 LSLGEGVEQLQVFY

-137 MVVAGVAPVLIFF
+137 IVVAGVAPILIFF

-158 IGLIFVVFALLTLLE
+158 IGLIFLVFALLTLLE

-180 TEESSRR
+180 TGESSRR

-193 AFGADFLDSIQGIAT
+193 AFGADFLDSIQGIGT

-215 RSQGAALA
+215 RSQGEALA

-232 TMSVLAV
+232 TMGVLAV
-239 NMVSVGFTTF
+239 NMVSVGVTTF

-258 LGWGALKVSAGDLEI
+258 LAWGALKVSAGDLEI

-318 TVGDPAEDET
+318 TVRDPAGDGT
-328 DDGTSFEPAVRYE
+328 DDEASFEPAVRYE
-341 DVSFAYREGSR
+341 NVSFAYREGSR
-352 PALREV
+352 LALREV
-358 SLELRPG
+358 SLELRAG

-380 LVSLM
+380 LASLM
-385 LRFADPQRG
+385 LRFADPQQG

-407 LHILRR
+407 LHVLRR

-430 DNLRMARPEAT
+430 DNLRMAKPEAT

-454 HEFIAGLPKGYDT
+454 HEFIAGLPEGYDT

-559 LLEGGGTYSRLMAA
+559 LLESGGTYSRLMAA
-573 QAQAGDAEALAER
+573 QAQAGDDEALAER
-586 EAPAAAAEAESGQAA
+586 EAPAAAAETEPGEVAK
-601 EAPVVGTVRAAAPL
+601 APVAGTVRAAAPL
-615 PPLTVL
+615 PAFTVL
-621 RRLGML
+621 RRLGAL

-650 GVGAASA
+650 GVGAAGA

-669 TFNLILLGSMVALAS
+669 TFNLVVLGSMVGLAS

-825 GHEKHQIAS
+825 GHEKHQVAS

-853 ALQASL
+853 ALQASF

-870 VLATGVWLVGLAEM
+870 VLASGVWLVGLAEM

-943 RTGVSPRDRDGVAP
+943 RTGMS
-957 RDQSSVSPRDRDG
+957 RDRDG
-970 ASQREGAGGRARDEA
+970 ASPRDGAGVQVREA
-985 GMQALAANGGAPPGI
+985 GTRALAANGGAPPGI

-1043 AHLMLRFWDPAA
+1043 AHLLLRFWDPRD

-1071 HLREQVS
+1071 HLREQIS

-1101 ATQEQVEE
+1101 ASQEDVEE

-1119 ISRLPTGYD
+1119 ISRLPAGYD
-1128 TIIGERGVQLSGG
+1128 TAIGERGVQLSGG

-1168 DAINEELIHEAVARL
+1168 DAINEEMIHQAVARL

-1240 AEPARTAE
+1240 AEPARTTE

>member
-8 LTHTRGVRMRIAA
+8 LTHTRGVRLRIAGA
-21 AALLGLLAVA
+21 AFLGLCAVA

-36 LAFSGLIIA
+36 LAFSGLVIA
-45 GVLTGAAFSSLIPY
+45 GVLTGAAFSSLLPY

-65 FIALRAVFQY
+65 FIALRALFQY

-80 SQETAA
+80 GQETAV
-86 RVKEGLHDKL
+86 RVKAGLHDKL

-107 FDQKRTGDVL
+107 FDRERTGDVL
-117 LSLGEGVEQLQTFY
+117 VSLGEGVERLQVFY

-137 MVVAGVAPVLIFF
+137 MAVAGVAPVLVFF

-158 IGLIFVVFALLTLLE
+158 IGLIFVAFALVTLMA
-173 TPLFLMF
+173 TPLFLLF
-180 TEESSRR
+180 TEESSKRR
-187 RRASYG
+187 RLSYG
-193 AFGADFLDSIQGIAT
+193 AFSADFLDSIQGIAT
-208 LKIFGRT
+208 LKIFGRS
-215 RSQGAALA
+215 RSQGETLA
-223 ARARHLYRT
+223 SRARHLYRT
-232 TMSVLAV
+232 TMGVLAV
-239 NMVSVGFTTF
+239 NMVSVGVTTF

-258 LGWGALKVSAGDLEI
+258 VGWGALKVAAGELEV

-286 FRPTR
+286 FRPMR

-297 HQGINAMASAEGIFT
+297 HQGINAMAAAEGIFA
-312 LLETPV
+312 LLETPAAV
-318 TVGDPAEDET
+318 REPAPAEAAAEAA
-328 DDGTSFEPAVRYE
+328 FEPEVRFEGVDFTYPQ
-341 DVSFAYREGSR
+341 GSR
-352 PALREV
+352 PALRDV
-358 SLELRPG
+358 SLELRAG

-385 LRFADPQRG
+385 LRFADPGQG
-394 RVLLGGRDIRTIP
+394 RVLLGGRDVRSIP
-407 LHILRR
+407 LRVLRR
-413 HIAVVAQDM
+413 HVAVVAQDT

-430 DNLRMARPEAT
+430 DNLRMAKPEA
-441 AGELEQA
+441 AQEELERA
-448 ARAANI
+448 ARAANV
-454 HEFIAGLPKGYDT
+454 HDFIAGLPQGYET
-467 VVGERGVRLS
+467 VVGERGARLS

-524 RTTMII
+524 RTTLII

-542 IVVLERG
+542 ILVLERG
-549 RVVETGSHGT
+549 RVAETGSHRA
-559 LLEGGGTYSRLMAA
+559 LIEGGGTYARLMAA
-573 QAQAGDAEALAER
+573 QAREGGAEALAER
-586 EAPAAAAEAESGQAA
+586 EAPVAEALAELAEPAEAPAARTADAAAE
-601 EAPVVGTVRAAAPL
+601 PL
-615 PPLTVL
+615 PAFTVL
-621 RRLGML
+621 RRLAAL
-627 VRPFLRKLVVSFSAG
+627 VRPFRRKLAVSFSAG

-650 GVGAASA
+650 GAGAAGA

-663 IRGGDI
+663 VRGEDLA
-669 TFNLILLGSMVALAS
+669 FHLALLASMVGIAS
-684 VLAWADCWLPHDLAY
+684 VLSWADCWLPHDLAY
-699 QLLAEMRIDIYDT
+699 QLLAEMRIDFYDT

-758 VGILT
+758 AGILT

-769 WPLMLALVPFLV
+769 WPLMLALAPFLV
-781 LLAASPFMAQ
+781 LLALSPFLAQ

-801 RRELGHLNAHLVD
+801 RRELGQLNAHLVD
-814 SIQGMREVASF
+814 SVQGMREVLSF
-825 GHEKHQIAS
+825 GHEEQRTAS
-834 VLANSLR
+834 VLARSLR
-841 LARAQ
+841 LAKAQ
-846 LAFHKDQ
+846 LAFHRDQ
-853 ALQASL
+853 ALQASF

-870 VLATGVWLVGLAEM
+870 VLATGVWLVGQLQM

-924 EVKDEPVPVRDGPG
+924 EVKDEPVPVQDGAG
-938 VPALD
+938 APAL
-943 RTGVSPRDRDGVAP
+943 S
-957 RDQSSVSPRDRDG
+957 
-970 ASQREGAGGRARDEA
+970 
-985 GMQALAANGGAPPGI
+985 ANGGGPPAI
-1000 RFDHVSFGYDT
+1000 RFDRVSFGY
-1011 GSGLALRDVCLD
+1011 GPGRGLALRDVRLD

-1043 AHLMLRFWDPAA
+1043 AHLLLRFWDPAA
-1055 GAVTLAD
+1055 GAVTLAG
-1062 RDLRDFALD
+1062 RDLRDFPLD
-1071 HLREQVS
+1071 RLRAQVS

-1087 NTTLRDNIRLGRPD
+1087 HTTLRDNIRLGRPD
-1101 ATQEQVEE
+1101 APPDAVEE
-1109 AAGLAHIHRF
+1109 AARLAHIHGF
-1119 ISRLPTGYD
+1119 ISRLPAGYD
-1128 TIIGERGVQLSGG
+1128 TVAGERGVQLSGG
-1141 QRQRIAIA
+1141 QRQRLAIA

-1155 APVLILDEATSHL
+1155 APVLVLDEATSHL
-1168 DAINEELIHEAVARL
+1168 DAINEELIHQALARL
-1183 VQGRT
+1183 VRGRT

-1199 RDADRIVVLDSGAI
+1199 RDADRIVVLDSGAV
-1213 AEQGTH
+1213 AEQGAH
-1219 DDLLRA
+1219 DELLRA
-1225 NGLYANLVVTQLVGA
+1225 NGLYANLVMTQLVSAGA
-1240 AEPARTAE
+1240 PDRTAE
-1248 V
+1248 G

>member
-8 LTHTRGVRMRIAA
+8 LTHTRGVRLRIAG

-86 RVKEGLHDKL
+86 KVKEGLHDKL

-117 LSLGEGVEQLQTFY
+117 LSLGEGVEQLQVFY

-187 RRASYG
+187 RRAAYG

-215 RSQGAALA
+215 RSQGKALA
-223 ARARHLYRT
+223 ARARQLYRT
-232 TMSVLAV
+232 TMGVLAV

-318 TVGDPAEDET
+318 TVRDPAGDGT
-328 DDGTSFEPAVRYE
+328 DDEASFEPAVRYE

-385 LRFADPQRG
+385 LRFADPQQG

-407 LHILRR
+407 LHVLRR
-413 HIAVVAQDM
+413 HVAVVAQDM

-454 HEFIAGLPKGYDT
+454 HEFIAALPEGYDT

-549 RVVETGSHGT
+549 RVVEAGSHGT
-559 LLEGGGTYSRLMAA
+559 LLESGGTYSRLMAA

-586 EAPAAAAEAESGQAA
+586 EAPAEAAEAEPGEAA
-601 EAPVVGTVRAAAPL
+601 DAPVAGTVRAAAPL
-615 PPLTVL
+615 PALTVL
-621 RRLGML
+621 RRLGAL
-627 VRPFLRKLVVSFSAG
+627 VRPFLRKLAVSFSAG

-669 TFNLILLGSMVALAS
+669 TFNLVQLGSMVGLAS

-758 VGILT
+758 AGILT

-781 LLAASPFMAQ
+781 LLAASPFLAQ

-853 ALQASL
+853 ALQASF

-924 EVKDEPVPVRDGPG
+924 EVKDEPVPVRDGGG
-938 VPALD
+938 VPAL
-943 RTGVSPRDRDGVAP
+943 S
-957 RDQSSVSPRDRDG
+957 
-970 ASQREGAGGRARDEA
+970 
-985 GMQALAANGGAPPGI
+985 ANGHTPPAI
-1000 RFDHVSFGYDT
+1000 RFDHVNFGYDT

-1043 AHLMLRFWDPAA
+1043 AHLLLRFWDPEA

-1101 ATQEQVEE
+1101 ATQEEVEE
-1109 AAGLAHIHRF
+1109 AAGLAHIHHF
-1119 ISRLPTGYD
+1119 ISRLPAGYD
-1128 TIIGERGVQLSGG
+1128 TVIGERGVQLSGG

-1168 DAINEELIHEAVARL
+1168 DAINEELIHQAVARL

-1213 AEQGTH
+1213 AEQGSH

-1225 NGLYANLVVTQLVGA
+1225 NGLYANLVMTQLVGA
-1240 AEPARTAE
+1240 AEPARAAE

>member
-8 LTHTRGVRMRIAA
+8 LTHTRGVRGRIAA
-21 AALLGLLAVA
+21 AAVLGLCAVA

-45 GVLTGAAFSSLIPY
+45 GVLTGAAFSSLIPF

-107 FDQKRTGDVL
+107 FNRERTGDVL
-117 LSLGEGVEQLQTFY
+117 VSLGEGVERLQVFY

-137 MVVAGVAPVLIFF
+137 MVVAAVAPVLIFF
-150 LMASFDVV
+150 LMASFDLV
-158 IGLIFVVFALLTLLE
+158 IGLIFVAFALVTLLE
-173 TPLFLMF
+173 TPLFMVF

-208 LKIFGRT
+208 LKIFGRS
-215 RSQGAALA
+215 RAQGEHLA
-223 ARARHLYRT
+223 TRARDLYRA
-232 TMSVLAV
+232 TMGVLAV
-239 NMVSVGFTTF
+239 NMVSVGVATF

-258 LGWGALKVSAGDLEI
+258 LGWGALKVSAGELEV

-286 FRPTR
+286 FRPIR

-297 HQGINAMASAEGIFT
+297 HQGINAMAAAEGIFD

-318 TVGDPAEDET
+318 TVREPAAAAAA
-328 DDGTSFEPAVRYE
+328 GTSFEPAVRFE
-341 DVSFAYREGSR
+341 DVGFAYQEGSR

-358 SLELRPG
+358 SLELRAG

-385 LRFADPQRG
+385 LRFADPQEG
-394 RVLLGGRDIRTIP
+394 RVLLGGQDIRTIP
-407 LHILRR
+407 LAVLRR

-430 DNLRMARPEAT
+430 DNLRMAKPEAT
-441 AGELEQA
+441 PREIEAA
-448 ARAANI
+448 ARAANV
-454 HEFIAGLPKGYDT
+454 HEFIAGLSEGYDT

-524 RTTMII
+524 RTTLII

-542 IVVLERG
+542 ILVLERG
-549 RVVETGSHGT
+549 RVVETGGHRE
-559 LLEGGGTYSRLMAA
+559 LLESGGTYARLMAA
-573 QAQAGDAEALAER
+573 QAQAGDSEVMAER
-586 EAPAAAAEAESGQAA
+586 EAPATAAAAEPE
-601 EAPVVGTVRAAAPL
+601 EAAAASVAPTVDALAPL
-615 PPLTVL
+615 SAFTVL
-621 RRLGML
+621 RRLAGL
-627 VRPFLRKLVVSFSAG
+627 VRPFRRKLAVSFSAG

-650 GVGAASA
+650 GVGAAGA

-663 IRGGDI
+663 IRGEDI
-669 TFNLILLGSMVALAS
+669 AFQLILLGSMVGLAS

-699 QLLAEMRIDIYDT
+699 QLLAEMRIDFYNT

-747 ITPAFIAVVVP
+747 ITPAFIAVVIP
-758 VGILT
+758 AGILMA
-763 VLGFVG
+763 LGAVG
-769 WPLMLALVPFLV
+769 WPLMLALAPFLV
-781 LLAASPFMAQ
+781 LLAASPFLAQ

-801 RRELGHLNAHLVD
+801 RRELGHMNAHLVD
-814 SIQGMREVASF
+814 SIQGMREVVSF
-825 GHEKHQIAS
+825 GHEKHQVAA

-853 ALQASL
+853 ALQASF
-859 NEAVTGIGALA
+859 NEAVTGLGALA
-870 VLATGVWLVGLAEM
+870 VLTTGVWLVGQLEM
-884 DRALLPLATVLAL
+884 ERALLPLAIVLAL

-924 EVKDEPVPVRDGPG
+924 QVKDEPVPVG
-938 VPALD
+938 
-943 RTGVSPRDRDGVAP
+943 
-957 RDQSSVSPRDRDG
+957 DG
-970 ASQREGAGGRARDEA
+970 AGVLE
-985 GMQALAANGGAPPGI
+985 LAANGHTPPAI
-1000 RFDHVSFGYDT
+1000 RFDHVSFGYET
-1011 GSGLALRDVCLD
+1011 GNGLALRDLCLD

-1043 AHLMLRFWDPAA
+1043 AHMLLRFWDPAA

-1062 RDLRDFALD
+1062 RDLRDFTLD

-1101 ATQEQVEE
+1101 ATQEEVEE

-1119 ISRLPTGYD
+1119 ISRLPAGYD
-1128 TIIGERGVQLSGG
+1128 TAVGERGVQLSGG

-1168 DAINEELIHEAVARL
+1168 DAINEELIHQAVDRL

-1219 DDLLRA
+1219 DDLLRS
-1225 NGLYANLVVTQLVGA
+1225 NGLYANLVMTQLVSA
-1240 AEPARTAE
+1240 NEPVRMAEG
-1248 V
+1248 

>member
-8 LTHTRGVRMRIAA
+8 LTHTRGVRTRIGA

-117 LSLGEGVEQLQTFY
+117 LSLGEGVEQLQVFY

-137 MVVAGVAPVLIFF
+137 MAVAAVAPVLIFF

-180 TEESSRR
+180 TGESSRR

-193 AFGADFLDSIQGIAT
+193 AFGADFLDSIQGIGT

-215 RSQGAALA
+215 RSQGETLA

-232 TMSVLAV
+232 TMGVLAV
-239 NMVSVGFTTF
+239 NMVSVGVTTF

-258 LGWGALKVSAGDLEI
+258 LAWGALKVSAGDLEI

-318 TVGDPAEDET
+318 TVRDPEDGDAEEP
-328 DDGTSFEPAVRYE
+328 SLEPAVRYE

-385 LRFADPQRG
+385 LRFADPQQG

-407 LHILRR
+407 LRVLRR

-430 DNLRMARPEAT
+430 DNLRMAKPEAT

-454 HEFIAGLPKGYDT
+454 HEFIAGLPDGYDT

-524 RTTMII
+524 RTTLII

-549 RVVETGSHGT
+549 RVVETGSHAA

-586 EAPAAAAEAESGQAA
+586 EAPDEAAADESVEAAAAPAA
-601 EAPVVGTVRAAAPL
+601 GTAKAAAPL
-615 PPLTVL
+615 PALTVL
-621 RRLGML
+621 RRLGTL
-627 VRPFLRKLVVSFSAG
+627 VRPFLRKLALSFSAG

-663 IRGGDI
+663 IRGEDI
-669 TFNLILLGSMVALAS
+669 AFHLVLLGSMVGLAS

-758 VGILT
+758 AGILT

-781 LLAASPFMAQ
+781 LLALSPFMAQ

-825 GHEKHQIAS
+825 GHEKNQIAS

-853 ALQASL
+853 ALQASF
-859 NEAVTGIGALA
+859 NEALTGIGALA

-924 EVKDEPVPVRDGPG
+924 EVKDEPVPVRDGAG
-938 VPALD
+938 VPAL
-943 RTGVSPRDRDGVAP
+943 S
-957 RDQSSVSPRDRDG
+957 
-970 ASQREGAGGRARDEA
+970 
-985 GMQALAANGGAPPGI
+985 ANGHTPPAI
-1000 RFDHVSFGYDT
+1000 CFDHVSFGYDA
-1011 GSGLALRDVCLD
+1011 GGGLALRDVCLD

-1043 AHLMLRFWDPAA
+1043 AHLLLRFWDPAD
-1055 GAVTLAD
+1055 GAVTLAG
-1062 RDLRDFALD
+1062 RNLREFGLD
-1071 HLREQVS
+1071 HLREQIS

-1119 ISRLPTGYD
+1119 ISRLPAGYD
-1128 TIIGERGVQLSGG
+1128 TAIGERGVQLSGG

-1168 DAINEELIHEAVARL
+1168 DAINEELIHQAVARL

-1199 RDADRIVVLDSGAI
+1199 RDADRIVVLDSGSI

-1225 NGLYANLVVTQLVGA
+1225 NGLYANLVMTQLVGA
-1240 AEPARTAE
+1240 SEPPRAAE

>member
-8 LTHTRGVRMRIAA
+8 LTHTRGVRVRIAA
-21 AALLGLLAVA
+21 AAVLGLLAVA

-86 RVKEGLHDKL
+86 QVKEGLHDKL

-117 LSLGEGVEQLQTFY
+117 LSLGEGVEQLQVFY

-137 MVVAGVAPVLIFF
+137 LVVAGVAPVLIFF

-158 IGLIFVVFALLTLLE
+158 IGLIFLVFALVTLLE

-180 TEESSRR
+180 TGESSRR

-193 AFGADFLDSIQGIAT
+193 AFGADFLDSIQGIGT

-215 RSQGAALA
+215 RSRGAQLA
-223 ARARHLYRT
+223 ERARHLYRT
-232 TMSVLAV
+232 TMGVLAV
-239 NMVSVGFTTF
+239 NMVSVGVTTF

-258 LGWGALKVSAGDLEI
+258 LAWGALKVSDGDLEI

-297 HQGINAMASAEGIFT
+297 HQGINAMASAEGIFA

-318 TVGDPAEDET
+318 TVREPAAGEAAEQ
-328 DDGTSFEPAVRYE
+328 TSFDPTIRFE
-341 DVSFAYREGSR
+341 DVSFAYRQGNR
-352 PALREV
+352 PAVREV
-358 SLELRPG
+358 SLELREG

-385 LRFADPQRG
+385 LRFADPQQG

-407 LHILRR
+407 LHVLRR

-430 DNLRMARPEAT
+430 DNLRMARPG
-441 AGELEQA
+441 AGPEELERA

-454 HEFIAGLPKGYDT
+454 HEFIAGLPEGYDT

-524 RTTMII
+524 RTTLII

-542 IVVLERG
+542 ILVLERG
-549 RVVETGSHGT
+549 RVVETGSHAA
-559 LLEGGGTYSRLMAA
+559 LLESGGTYARLMAA

-586 EAPAAAAEAESGQAA
+586 EAPAADDTAEPEDAGAAPAA
-601 EAPVVGTVRAAAPL
+601 AVVRAAAPL
-615 PPLTVL
+615 PALTVL
-621 RRLGML
+621 RRLGAL
-627 VRPFLRKLVVSFSAG
+627 VRPFLRKLAVSFSAG

-650 GVGAASA
+650 GVGAAGA

-663 IRGGDI
+663 IRGEDI
-669 TFNLILLGSMVALAS
+669 AFHLVLLGSMVGLAS

-699 QLLAEMRIDIYDT
+699 QLLAEMRIDFYDT

-758 VGILT
+758 AAILT

-781 LLAASPFMAQ
+781 LLAASPFLAQ

-825 GHEKHQIAS
+825 GHEKHQVAS

-853 ALQASL
+853 ALQASF
-859 NEAVTGIGALA
+859 NEAVTGIGALS

-884 DRALLPLATVLAL
+884 ERALLPLATVLAL

-924 EVKDEPVPVRDGPG
+924 AVKDEPVPVRDGAG
-938 VPALD
+938 VPAL
-943 RTGVSPRDRDGVAP
+943 S
-957 RDQSSVSPRDRDG
+957 
-970 ASQREGAGGRARDEA
+970 
-985 GMQALAANGGAPPGI
+985 ANGHTPPAI
-1000 RFDHVSFGYDT
+1000 QFDHVSFGYDA
-1011 GSGLALRDVCLD
+1011 GNGLALRDVCLD

-1043 AHLMLRFWDPAA
+1043 AHLLLRFWDPAD
-1055 GAVTLAD
+1055 GAVTLAG
-1062 RDLRDFALD
+1062 RDLREFTLD

-1087 NTTLRDNIRLGRPD
+1087 NTTIRDNIRLGRPD
-1101 ATQEQVEE
+1101 ATQEEVEE
-1109 AAGLAHIHRF
+1109 AAGLAHVHRF
-1119 ISRLPTGYD
+1119 ISRLPAGYD
-1128 TIIGERGVQLSGG
+1128 TVIGERGVQLSGG

-1168 DAINEELIHEAVARL
+1168 DAINEELIHQAVDRL
-1183 VQGRT
+1183 VEGRT

-1225 NGLYANLVVTQLVGA
+1225 NGLYANLVITQLVSA
-1240 AEPARTAE
+1240 AEPAPMAE
-1248 V
+1248 A

>member
-21 AALLGLLAVA
+21 AAVLGLLAVA

-86 RVKEGLHDKL
+86 RVKAGLHDKL

-117 LSLGEGVEQLQTFY
+117 LSLGEGVEQLQVFY

-137 MVVAGVAPVLIFF
+137 LVVAAVAPVLIFF
-150 LMASFDVV
+150 LMASFDLV
-158 IGLIFVVFALLTLLE
+158 IGLIFLVFALVTLLE

-180 TEESSRR
+180 TGESSRR

-193 AFGADFLDSIQGIAT
+193 AFGADFLDSIQGIGT
-208 LKIFGRT
+208 LKIFGRS
-215 RSQGAALA
+215 RSQGKALA
-223 ARARHLYRT
+223 ERARHLYRT
-232 TMSVLAV
+232 TMGVLAV
-239 NMVSVGFTTF
+239 NMVSVGVTTF

-258 LGWGALKVSAGDLEI
+258 LAWGALKVSAGDLDI

-279 LIMGAEI
+279 LIMGAEL

-291 ELMVLY
+291 ELMILY
-297 HQGINAMASAEGIFT
+297 HQGINAMASAEGIFA

-318 TVGDPAEDET
+318 TVREPAPGEAAEE
-328 DDGTSFEPAVRYE
+328 TSFEPAVRYE

-385 LRFADPQRG
+385 LRFADPQQG

-407 LHILRR
+407 LHVLRR
-413 HIAVVAQDM
+413 HVAVVAQDM

-441 AGELEQA
+441 LEEIERA
-448 ARAANI
+448 ARAANV
-454 HEFIAGLPKGYDT
+454 HEFIAGLPDGYDT

-524 RTTMII
+524 RTTLII

-549 RVVETGSHGT
+549 RVAETGSHGA
-559 LLEGGGTYSRLMAA
+559 LLESGGTYSRLMAA
-573 QAQAGDAEALAER
+573 QAQAGDSEAMVER
-586 EAPAAAAEAESGQAA
+586 EAPPTAAAAEAPEPAGAPAA
-601 EAPVVGTVRAAAPL
+601 RTAGATAPL
-615 PPLTVL
+615 PALAVL
-621 RRLGML
+621 RRLGTL
-627 VRPFLRKLVVSFSAG
+627 VRPFLRKLAVSFSAG

-650 GVGAASA
+650 GAGAAGA

-669 TFNLILLGSMVALAS
+669 TFNLILLGSMVGLAS

-758 VGILT
+758 AGILT

-769 WPLMLALVPFLV
+769 WPLMLALVPFLL
-781 LLAASPFMAQ
+781 LLAASPFLAQ

-825 GHEKHQIAS
+825 GHEKHQVAS

-853 ALQASL
+853 ALQASF
-859 NEAVTGIGALA
+859 NEALTGIGALA
-870 VLATGVWLVGLAEM
+870 VLATGVWLVGQAEM

-938 VPALD
+938 VEARD
-943 RTGVSPRDRDGVAP
+943 RATVSP
-957 RDQSSVSPRDRDG
+957 QDRDG
-970 ASQREGAGGRARDEA
+970 AGVEARDEA
-985 GMQALAANGGAPPGI
+985 GTRALAANGGAPPGI
-1000 RFDHVSFGYDT
+1000 RFDHVCFGYDA
-1011 GSGLALRDVCLD
+1011 GSGLALRDVCLE

-1043 AHLMLRFWDPAA
+1043 AHLLLRFWDPAD
-1055 GAVTLAD
+1055 GAVTLAG
-1062 RDLRDFALD
+1062 RDLREFTLD
-1071 HLREQVS
+1071 HLREQIS

-1087 NTTLRDNIRLGRPD
+1087 NTTLRDNIRLGRPE
-1101 ATQEQVEE
+1101 ATQEEVEE

-1119 ISRLPTGYD
+1119 ISRLPAGYD
-1128 TIIGERGVQLSGG
+1128 TVIGERGVQLSGG

-1168 DAINEELIHEAVARL
+1168 DAINEELIHQAVARL

-1213 AEQGTH
+1213 AEQGAH

-1225 NGLYANLVVTQLVGA
+1225 NGLYANLVMTQLVSA
-1240 AEPARTAE
+1240 SEPARAGE
-1248 V
+1248 G

>member
-8 LTHTRGVRMRIAA
+8 LTHTRGVRLRIAG

-117 LSLGEGVEQLQTFY
+117 LSLGEGVEQLQVFY

-137 MVVAGVAPVLIFF
+137 MVVAGVAPILIFF

-180 TEESSRR
+180 TGESSRR

-193 AFGADFLDSIQGIAT
+193 AFGADFLDSIQGIGT

-215 RSQGAALA
+215 RSQGARLA
-223 ARARHLYRT
+223 ERARHLYRT
-232 TMSVLAV
+232 TMGVLAV
-239 NMVSVGFTTF
+239 NMVSVGVTTF

-258 LGWGALKVSAGDLEI
+258 LAWGALKVSAGDLEI

-318 TVGDPAEDET
+318 TVRDPAGDET
-328 DDGTSFEPAVRYE
+328 DGETSFEPAVRYE

-385 LRFADPQRG
+385 LRFADPQQG
-394 RVLLGGRDIRTIP
+394 RLLLGGRDIRTIP
-407 LHILRR
+407 LHVLRR

-430 DNLRMARPEAT
+430 DNLRMARPGAT

-454 HEFIAGLPKGYDT
+454 HEFIAGLPEGYDT

-492 DAPILVLDEAL
+492 DSPILVLDEAL

-559 LLEGGGTYSRLMAA
+559 LLESGGTYSRLMAA

-586 EAPAAAAEAESGQAA
+586 EAPAAAAETEPREAA
-601 EAPVVGTVRAAAPL
+601 EATAAGPARAAAPL
-615 PPLTVL
+615 PALTVL
-621 RRLGML
+621 RRLGVL

-650 GVGAASA
+650 GVGAAGA

-669 TFNLILLGSMVALAS
+669 TFHLVLLGSMVGLAS

-781 LLAASPFMAQ
+781 LLAASPFLAQ

-853 ALQASL
+853 ALQASF

-938 VPALD
+938 VPAL
-943 RTGVSPRDRDGVAP
+943 
-957 RDQSSVSPRDRDG
+957 
-970 ASQREGAGGRARDEA
+970 
-985 GMQALAANGGAPPGI
+985 AANGGAPPAM
-1000 RFDHVSFGYDT
+1000 RFDHVSFGYDADSRC
-1011 GSGLALRDVCLD
+1011 G
-1023 VEPGQTVALV
+1023 
-1033 GPSGAGKTTC
+1033 TC
-1043 AHLMLRFWDPAA
+1043 ASTWSRARPWPWW
-1055 GAVTLAD
+1055 
-1062 RDLRDFALD
+1062 
-1071 HLREQVS
+1071 
-1078 LVSQDTYLF
+1078 
-1087 NTTLRDNIRLGRPD
+1087 GRP
-1101 ATQEQVEE
+1101 
-1109 AAGLAHIHRF
+1109 
-1119 ISRLPTGYD
+1119 
-1128 TIIGERGVQLSGG
+1128 
-1141 QRQRIAIA
+1141 A
-1149 RALLKD
+1149 RARPP
-1155 APVLILDEATSHL
+1155 APTCCCVSGTRPR
-1168 DAINEELIHEAVARL
+1168 AR
-1183 VQGRT
+1183 
-1188 TLVIAHRLSTI
+1188 
-1199 RDADRIVVLDSGAI
+1199 
-1213 AEQGTH
+1213 
-1219 DDLLRA
+1219 
-1225 NGLYANLVVTQLVGA
+1225 
-1240 AEPARTAE
+1240 
-1248 V
+1248 

>member
-8 LTHTRGVRMRIAA
+8 LTHTRGVRGRIAA
-21 AALLGLLAVA
+21 AAALGLCAVA

-45 GVLTGAAFSSLIPY
+45 GVLTGAAFSSLVPY

-65 FIALRAVFQY
+65 FIALRALFQY

-107 FDQKRTGDVL
+107 FNQERTGDVL
-117 LSLGEGVEQLQTFY
+117 VSLGEGVERLQVFY

-150 LMASFDVV
+150 LMASFDLV
-158 IGLIFVVFALLTLLE
+158 IGLIFVVFALLTLVA
-173 TPLFLMF
+173 TPLFMLF

-187 RRASYG
+187 RRTSYG
-193 AFGADFLDSIQGIAT
+193 AFSADFLDSIQGIAT
-208 LKIFGRT
+208 LKIFGRS
-215 RSQGAALA
+215 RSQGEHLA
-223 ARARHLYRT
+223 SRARHLYRT
-232 TMSVLAV
+232 TMSVLAT
-239 NMVSVGFTTF
+239 NMVSVGVTTF

-258 LGWGALKVSAGDLEI
+258 LGWGALKVSAGDLEV

-286 FRPTR
+286 FRPMR
-291 ELMVLY
+291 ELMILY
-297 HQGINAMASAEGIFT
+297 HQGINAMAAAAGIFE
-312 LLETPV
+312 LLEAPV
-318 TVGDPAEDET
+318 TVREPAEAEAAA
-328 DDGTSFEPAVRYE
+328 GASFEPAVRFE
-341 DVSFAYREGSR
+341 QVSFAYQEGSR
-352 PALREV
+352 PALRDV
-358 SLELRPG
+358 SLELRAG

-385 LRFADPQRG
+385 LRFADPQEG
-394 RVLLGGRDIRTIP
+394 RVLLGGQDIRTIP
-407 LHILRR
+407 LAVLRR
-413 HIAVVAQDM
+413 HVAVVAQDM

-430 DNLRMARPEAT
+430 DNLRMAKPDATSAEIEA
-441 AGELEQA
+441 A

-454 HEFIAGLPKGYDT
+454 HEFIAGLSEGYDT

-524 RTTMII
+524 RTTLII

-542 IVVLERG
+542 ILVLERG
-549 RVVETGSHGT
+549 RVVETGSHGA
-559 LLEGGGTYSRLMAA
+559 LLERGGTYARLMAA
-573 QAQAGDAEALAER
+573 QAQAGDAEALAELEAPATAVAAEPEEAA
-586 EAPAAAAEAESGQAA
+586 EAPAAR
-601 EAPVVGTVRAAAPL
+601 TVNAQAPL
-615 PPLTVL
+615 PAFTVL
-621 RRLGML
+621 RRLAEL
-627 VRPFLRKLVVSFSAG
+627 VRPFLRKLAVSFSAG

-663 IRGGDI
+663 IRGEDI
-669 TFNLILLGSMVALAS
+669 AFQLILLGSMVGLAS
-684 VLAWADCWLPHDLAY
+684 ALSWADCWLPHDLAY
-699 QLLAEMRIDIYDT
+699 QLLAEMRVDFYNT

-719 YLTRRRSGDLVSI
+719 YLARRRSGDLVSI

-758 VGILT
+758 AGILM
-763 VLGFVG
+763 VLGTVG
-769 WPLMLALVPFLV
+769 WPLMLALAPFLV
-781 LLAASPFMAQ
+781 LLASSPFLAQ

-801 RRELGHLNAHLVD
+801 RRDLGHLNAHLVD
-814 SIQGMREVASF
+814 SIQGMREVVSF
-825 GHEKHQIAS
+825 GHEKHQVAA

-841 LARAQ
+841 LAKAQ

-853 ALQASL
+853 ALQASF
-859 NEAVTGIGALA
+859 NEAVTGLGALA
-870 VLATGVWLVGLAEM
+870 VLSTGVWLVGQLEM
-884 DRALLPLATVLAL
+884 DRALLPLASVLAL
-897 LAFGPVT
+897 LAFGPIT

-924 EVKDEPVPVRDGPG
+924 EVKDEPVPVRDGAG
-938 VPALD
+938 VP
-943 RTGVSPRDRDGVAP
+943 
-957 RDQSSVSPRDRDG
+957 
-970 ASQREGAGGRARDEA
+970 E
-985 GMQALAANGGAPPGI
+985 LAANGNTPPAI
-1000 RFDHVSFGYDT
+1000 RFDHVNFGYDA
-1011 GSGLALRDVCLD
+1011 GNGLALRDVCLD

-1043 AHLMLRFWDPAA
+1043 AHLLLRFWDPAT
-1055 GAVTLAD
+1055 GAVRLAD
-1062 RDLRDFALD
+1062 RDLRDFTLD
-1071 HLREQVS
+1071 QLRAQVS

-1101 ATQEQVEE
+1101 ASQEDVEE
-1109 AAGLAHIHRF
+1109 AAGLAHIHNF
-1119 ISRLPTGYD
+1119 ISRLPAGYD
-1128 TIIGERGVQLSGG
+1128 TAVGERGVQLSGG

-1168 DAINEELIHEAVARL
+1168 DAINEELIHQAVDRL

-1199 RDADRIVVLDSGAI
+1199 RDADRIVVLDSGGI

-1219 DDLLRA
+1219 DDLLRT
-1225 NGLYANLVVTQLVGA
+1225 NGLYANLVMTQLVSA
-1240 AEPARTAE
+1240 NEPARAAE
-1248 V
+1248 G

>member
-8 LTHTRGVRMRIAA
+8 LTHTRGVRMRIAG

-86 RVKEGLHDKL
+86 KVKEGLHDKL

-137 MVVAGVAPVLIFF
+137 MVVAGVAPILIFF

-208 LKIFGRT
+208 LKIFGRA
-215 RSQGAALA
+215 RSQGVALA

-232 TMSVLAV
+232 TMRVLAV

-273 RSLIVI
+273 RALIVI

-291 ELMVLY
+291 ELMILY

-318 TVGDPAEDET
+318 SVRDPGR
-328 DDGTSFEPAVRYE
+328 DGTADEASFEPTVRYE

-385 LRFADPQRG
+385 LRFADPQQG

-407 LHILRR
+407 LHVLRR
-413 HIAVVAQDM
+413 HVAVVAQDM

-454 HEFIAGLPKGYDT
+454 HEFIASLPEGYDT

-586 EAPAAAAEAESGQAA
+586 EAPAEAAEAEPGEAA
-601 EAPVVGTVRAAAPL
+601 EAPAAGTVRAAAPL
-615 PPLTVL
+615 PALTVL
-621 RRLGML
+621 RRLGAL

-669 TFNLILLGSMVALAS
+669 TFNLVLLGSMVGLAS

-758 VGILT
+758 AGILT

-769 WPLMLALVPFLV
+769 WPLMLALVPFLL
-781 LLAASPFMAQ
+781 LLAASPFLAQ

-853 ALQASL
+853 ALQASF

-924 EVKDEPVPVRDGPG
+924 EVKDEPVPVRDGGG
-938 VPALD
+938 VPAL
-943 RTGVSPRDRDGVAP
+943 S
-957 RDQSSVSPRDRDG
+957 
-970 ASQREGAGGRARDEA
+970 
-985 GMQALAANGGAPPGI
+985 ANGHTPPAI
-1000 RFDHVSFGYDT
+1000 RFDHVNFGYET
-1011 GSGLALRDVCLD
+1011 GGGLALRDVCLD

-1043 AHLMLRFWDPAA
+1043 AHLLLRFWDPEA

-1101 ATQEQVEE
+1101 ASQEEVEE

-1119 ISRLPTGYD
+1119 ISRLPAGYD
-1128 TIIGERGVQLSGG
+1128 TVIGERGVQLSGG

-1168 DAINEELIHEAVARL
+1168 DAINEELIHQAVARL

-1213 AEQGTH
+1213 AEQGSH

-1225 NGLYANLVVTQLVGA
+1225 NGLYANLVMTQLVGA
-1240 AEPARTAE
+1240 SEGARAAEG
-1248 V
+1248 

>member
-8 LTHTRGVRMRIAA
+8 LTHTRGVRARIAA
-21 AALLGLLAVA
+21 AAALGLCAVT

-45 GVLTGAAFSSLIPY
+45 GVLTGAAFSSLVPY

-65 FIALRAVFQY
+65 FIALRALFQY

-107 FDQKRTGDVL
+107 FNQERTGDVL
-117 LSLGEGVEQLQTFY
+117 VSLGEGVEQLQVFY

-150 LMASFDVV
+150 LMASFDLV
-158 IGLIFVVFALLTLLE
+158 IGLIFVVFALLTLVV
-173 TPLFLMF
+173 TPLFMLL

-187 RRASYG
+187 RRTSYG
-193 AFGADFLDSIQGIAT
+193 AFNADFLDSIQGIAT
-208 LKIFGRT
+208 LKIFGRS
-215 RSQGAALA
+215 RSQGEHLA
-223 ARARHLYRT
+223 SRARHLYRT
-232 TMSVLAV
+232 TIGLLAT
-239 NMVSVGFTTF
+239 NMVSVGVTTF

-258 LGWGALKVSAGDLEI
+258 LGWGALKVSAGELEV

-286 FRPTR
+286 FRPMR
-291 ELMVLY
+291 ELMILY
-297 HQGINAMASAEGIFT
+297 HQGINAMAAAEGIFE
-312 LLETPV
+312 LLAAPV
-318 TVGDPAEDET
+318 TVREPAAAEAAA
-328 DDGTSFEPAVRYE
+328 GASFEPEIRFE
-341 DVSFAYREGSR
+341 DVSFAYQEGSR
-352 PALREV
+352 PALRDV
-358 SLELRPG
+358 SLELRAG

-385 LRFADPQRG
+385 LRFADPQEG
-394 RVLLGGRDIRTIP
+394 RVLLGGQDIRAIP
-407 LHILRR
+407 LAVLRR

-430 DNLRMARPEAT
+430 DNLRMAKPEAT
-441 AGELEQA
+441 AEEIEAA

-454 HEFIAGLPKGYDT
+454 HQFIAGLSEGYDT
-467 VVGERGVRLS
+467 LVGERGVRLS

-524 RTTMII
+524 RTTLII

-542 IVVLERG
+542 ILVLERG
-549 RVVETGSHGT
+549 RVVETGSHGA
-559 LLEGGGTYSRLMAA
+559 LLESGGTYARLMAA
-573 QAQAGDAEALAER
+573 QAQAGDAEALAEL
-586 EAPAAAAEAESGQAA
+586 EAPATAAAAAAEPE
-601 EAPVVGTVRAAAPL
+601 AAPAARTVNAQA
-615 PPLTVL
+615 PLSAFTVL
-621 RRLGML
+621 RRLAEL
-627 VRPFLRKLVVSFSAG
+627 ARPFLRKLAVSFSAG

-650 GVGAASA
+650 GAGAASA

-663 IRGGDI
+663 IRGDDI
-669 TFNLILLGSMVALAS
+669 AFQLILLGSMVGLAS
-684 VLAWADCWLPHDLAY
+684 VLSWADCWLPHDLAY
-699 QLLAEMRIDIYDT
+699 QLLAEMRIDFYNT

-719 YLTRRRSGDLVSI
+719 YLARRRSGDLVSI

-758 VGILT
+758 AGILM
-763 VLGFVG
+763 VLGAVG
-769 WPLMLALVPFLV
+769 WPLMLALAPFLV
-781 LLAASPFMAQ
+781 LLAASPFLAQ

-801 RRELGHLNAHLVD
+801 RRDLGHLNAHLVD
-814 SIQGMREVASF
+814 SIQGMREVVSF
-825 GHEKHQIAS
+825 GHEKHQVAA

-841 LARAQ
+841 LAKAQ

-853 ALQASL
+853 ALQASF
-859 NEAVTGIGALA
+859 NEAVTGLGALA
-870 VLATGVWLVGLAEM
+870 VLSTGVWLVGQLEM
-884 DRALLPLATVLAL
+884 DRALLPLASVLAL
-897 LAFGPVT
+897 LAFGPIT

-924 EVKDEPVPVRDGPG
+924 EVKDEPVPVRDGAG
-938 VPALD
+938 VP
-943 RTGVSPRDRDGVAP
+943 
-957 RDQSSVSPRDRDG
+957 
-970 ASQREGAGGRARDEA
+970 
-985 GMQALAANGGAPPGI
+985 ALAANGHTPPAI
-1000 RFDHVSFGYDT
+1000 RFDHVNFGYDA
-1011 GSGLALRDVCLD
+1011 GNGLALRDVCLD

-1033 GPSGAGKTTC
+1033 GPSGAGKSTC
-1043 AHLMLRFWDPAA
+1043 AHLLLRFWDPAT
-1055 GAVTLAD
+1055 GAVRLAD
-1062 RDLRDFALD
+1062 RDLREFTLD
-1071 HLREQVS
+1071 HLRAQVS

-1087 NTTLRDNIRLGRPD
+1087 NTSLRDNIRLGRPD
-1101 ATQEQVEE
+1101 ASQEEVEE

-1119 ISRLPTGYD
+1119 ISRLPAGYD
-1128 TIIGERGVQLSGG
+1128 TVVGERGVQLSGG

-1168 DAINEELIHEAVARL
+1168 DAINEELIHQAVDRL

-1199 RDADRIVVLDSGAI
+1199 RDADRIVVLDSGGI

-1219 DDLLRA
+1219 DDLLRT
-1225 NGLYANLVVTQLVGA
+1225 NGLYANLVMTQLVSA
-1240 AEPARTAE
+1240 NEPARAAE
-1248 V
+1248 G

>member
-8 LTHTRGVRMRIAA
+8 LTHTRGVRLRIAG
-21 AALLGLLAVA
+21 AALLGLCAVA

-36 LAFSGLIIA
+36 LAFSGLVIA
-45 GVLTGAAFSSLIPY
+45 GVLTGAAFSSLLPY

-65 FIALRAVFQY
+65 FIALRALFQY

-80 SQETAA
+80 GQETAA
-86 RVKEGLHDKL
+86 RVKAGLHDKL

-107 FDQKRTGDVL
+107 FDRERTGDVL
-117 LSLGEGVEQLQTFY
+117 VSLGEGVERLQVFY

-137 MVVAGVAPVLIFF
+137 MAVAGVAPVLVFF

-158 IGLIFVVFALLTLLE
+158 IGLIFVAFALVTLMA
-173 TPLFLMF
+173 TPLFLLF
-180 TEESSRR
+180 TEESSKRR
-187 RRASYG
+187 RLSYG
-193 AFGADFLDSIQGIAT
+193 AFSADFLDSVQGIAT
-208 LKIFGRT
+208 LKIFGRS
-215 RSQGAALA
+215 RSQGETLA
-223 ARARHLYRT
+223 SRARHLYRT
-232 TMSVLAV
+232 TMGVLAV
-239 NMVSVGFTTF
+239 NMVSVGVTTF

-258 LGWGALKVSAGDLEI
+258 VGWGALKVAAGELEV

-286 FRPTR
+286 FRPMR

-297 HQGINAMASAEGIFT
+297 HQGINAMAAAEGIFA
-312 LLETPV
+312 LLETPAAV
-318 TVGDPAEDET
+318 REPAPAEAAAEAA
-328 DDGTSFEPAVRYE
+328 FEPEVRFEGVDFTYPQ
-341 DVSFAYREGSR
+341 GSR
-352 PALREV
+352 PALRDV
-358 SLELRPG
+358 SLELRAG

-385 LRFADPQRG
+385 LRFADPGQG
-394 RVLLGGRDIRTIP
+394 RVLLGGRDVRSIP
-407 LHILRR
+407 LRVLRR
-413 HIAVVAQDM
+413 HVAVVAQDT

-430 DNLRMARPEAT
+430 DNLRMAKPEA
-441 AGELEQA
+441 AQEELERA
-448 ARAANI
+448 ARAANV
-454 HEFIAGLPKGYDT
+454 HDFIAGLPQGYET
-467 VVGERGVRLS
+467 VVGERGARLS

-524 RTTMII
+524 RTTLII

-542 IVVLERG
+542 ILVLERG
-549 RVVETGSHGT
+549 RVAETGSHRA
-559 LLEGGGTYSRLMAA
+559 LIEGGGTYARLMAA
-573 QAQAGDAEALAER
+573 QARESGAEALAER
-586 EAPAAAAEAESGQAA
+586 ETPVAEAGAELAEPAEAPAARTADAAAE
-601 EAPVVGTVRAAAPL
+601 PL
-615 PPLTVL
+615 PAFTVL
-621 RRLGML
+621 RRLAAL
-627 VRPFLRKLVVSFSAG
+627 VRPFRRKLAVSFSAG

-650 GVGAASA
+650 GAGAAGA

-663 IRGGDI
+663 VRGEDLA
-669 TFNLILLGSMVALAS
+669 FHLALLASMVGIAS
-684 VLAWADCWLPHDLAY
+684 VLSWADCWLPHDLAY
-699 QLLAEMRIDIYDT
+699 QLLAEMRIDFYDT

-747 ITPAFIAVVVP
+747 ITPAFIAVVIP
-758 VGILT
+758 AGILT

-769 WPLMLALVPFLV
+769 WPLMLALAPFLA
-781 LLAASPFMAQ
+781 LLALSPFLAQ

-801 RRELGHLNAHLVD
+801 RRELGQLNAHLVD
-814 SIQGMREVASF
+814 SVQGMREVLSF
-825 GHEKHQIAS
+825 GHEEQRTAS
-834 VLANSLR
+834 VLARSLR
-841 LARAQ
+841 LAKAQ

-853 ALQASL
+853 ALQASF

-870 VLATGVWLVGLAEM
+870 VLATGVWLVGQLQM

-924 EVKDEPVPVRDGPG
+924 EVKDEPVPVRDGAG
-938 VPALD
+938 APAL
-943 RTGVSPRDRDGVAP
+943 S
-957 RDQSSVSPRDRDG
+957 
-970 ASQREGAGGRARDEA
+970 
-985 GMQALAANGGAPPGI
+985 ANGGGPPAI
-1000 RFDHVSFGYDT
+1000 RFDRVSFGY
-1011 GSGLALRDVCLD
+1011 GPGRGLALRDVCLD

-1043 AHLMLRFWDPAA
+1043 AHLLLRFWDPSA
-1055 GAVTLAD
+1055 GAVTLAG
-1062 RDLRDFALD
+1062 RDLRDFPLD
-1071 HLREQVS
+1071 RLRAQVS

-1087 NTTLRDNIRLGRPD
+1087 HTTLRDNIRLGQPD
-1101 ATQEQVEE
+1101 APPDAVEE
-1109 AAGLAHIHRF
+1109 AARLAHIHGF
-1119 ISRLPTGYD
+1119 IARLPAGYD
-1128 TIIGERGVQLSGG
+1128 TVAGERGVQLSGG
-1141 QRQRIAIA
+1141 QRQRLAIA

-1155 APVLILDEATSHL
+1155 APVLVLDEATSHL
-1168 DAINEELIHEAVARL
+1168 DAINEELIHQALARL
-1183 VQGRT
+1183 VRGRT

-1199 RDADRIVVLDSGAI
+1199 RDADRIVVLDSGAV
-1213 AEQGTH
+1213 AEQGAH
-1219 DDLLRA
+1219 DELLRA
-1225 NGLYANLVVTQLVGA
+1225 NGLYANLVMTQLVSAGA
-1240 AEPARTAE
+1240 PNRTE
-1248 V
+1248 EG

>member
-8 LTHTRGVRMRIAA
+8 LTHTRGVRVRIAA
-21 AALLGLLAVA
+21 AAVLGLCAVA

-45 GVLTGAAFSSLIPY
+45 GVLTGAAFSSLVPY

-65 FIALRAVFQY
+65 FIALRALFQY

-107 FDQKRTGDVL
+107 FNQERTGDVL
-117 LSLGEGVEQLQTFY
+117 VSLGEGVERLQVFY

-150 LMASFDVV
+150 LMASFDLV
-158 IGLIFVVFALLTLLE
+158 IGLIFVVFALLTLAA
-173 TPLFLMF
+173 TPLFLLF

-187 RRASYG
+187 RRTSYG
-193 AFGADFLDSIQGIAT
+193 AFGADFLDGIQGIAT
-208 LKIFGRT
+208 LKIFGRS
-215 RSQGAALA
+215 RSQGERLA
-223 ARARHLYRT
+223 DRARHLYRT
-232 TMSVLAV
+232 TMGVLAV
-239 NMVSVGFTTF
+239 NMVSVGVTTF

-258 LGWGALKVSAGDLEI
+258 LGWGALQVSAGDLEV

-286 FRPTR
+286 FRPMR
-291 ELMVLY
+291 ELMILY
-297 HQGINAMASAEGIFT
+297 HQGINAMAAAEGIFE
-312 LLETPV
+312 LLEAPV
-318 TVGDPAEDET
+318 MVREPAAAEAAA
-328 DDGTSFEPAVRYE
+328 GTSFEPAVRFE
-341 DVSFAYREGSR
+341 DVSFAYQEGSR
-352 PALREV
+352 PALRDV
-358 SLELRPG
+358 FLELRAG

-385 LRFADPQRG
+385 LRFADPRQG
-394 RVLLGGRDIRTIP
+394 RVLLGGQDIRAIP
-407 LHILRR
+407 LHVLRR
-413 HIAVVAQDM
+413 HVAVVAQDM

-430 DNLRMARPEAT
+430 DNLRMAKPEAT
-441 AGELEQA
+441 PEEIAAA

-454 HEFIAGLPKGYDT
+454 HEFIAGLPEGYDT

-503 SSVDAQSEA
+503 SSVDARSEA
-512 VINEALR
+512 VINQALR

-524 RTTMII
+524 RTTLII

-542 IVVLERG
+542 ILVLERG
-549 RVVETGSHGT
+549 QVVETGGHGA
-559 LLEGGGTYSRLMAA
+559 LLESGGTYARLMAA
-573 QAQAGDAEALAER
+573 QAQAGDAEAMAER
-586 EAPAAAAEAESGQAA
+586 AAPAAAAEPEEAA
-601 EAPVVGTVRAAAPL
+601 ETPATRTARARAPL
-615 PPLTVL
+615 AALTVL
-621 RRLGML
+621 RRLAEL
-627 VRPFLRKLVVSFSAG
+627 VRPFRRKLAVSFSAG

-650 GVGAASA
+650 GVGAAGA
-657 LLVGQL
+657 LLVSQL
-663 IRGGDI
+663 IRGEDI
-669 TFNLILLGSMVALAS
+669 AFHLLLLGSMVGLAS
-684 VLAWADCWLPHDLAY
+684 VLSWADCWLPHDLAY
-699 QLLAEMRIDIYDT
+699 QLLAEMRIDFYDT

-758 VGILT
+758 AGILT
-763 VLGFVG
+763 VLGLVG
-769 WPLMLALVPFLV
+769 WPLMLALAPFLV
-781 LLAASPFMAQ
+781 LLALSPFLAQ

-814 SIQGMREVASF
+814 SIQGMREVVSF
-825 GHEKHQIAS
+825 GHEKRQVAA

-841 LARAQ
+841 LAKAQ

-853 ALQASL
+853 AFQASF

-870 VLATGVWLVGLAEM
+870 VLSTGVWLVSQLEM
-884 DRALLPLATVLAL
+884 DRALLPLASVLAL

-924 EVKDEPVPVRDGPG
+924 AVKDEPVPVRDGAG
-938 VPALD
+938 VPALV
-943 RTGVSPRDRDGVAP
+943 G
-957 RDQSSVSPRDRDG
+957 
-970 ASQREGAGGRARDEA
+970 
-985 GMQALAANGGAPPGI
+985 NGHTPPAI
-1000 RFDHVSFGYDT
+1000 RFDHVNFGYDA
-1011 GSGLALRDVCLD
+1011 GNGLALRDVCLD

-1043 AHLMLRFWDPAA
+1043 AHLLLRFWDPAN
-1055 GAVTLAD
+1055 GAVTLAG
-1062 RDLRDFALD
+1062 RDLREFTLD
-1071 HLREQVS
+1071 HLRAQVS

-1087 NTTLRDNIRLGRPD
+1087 NTTLRDNIRLGRPE
-1101 ATQEQVEE
+1101 ASREEVEE

-1119 ISRLPTGYD
+1119 ISRLPSGYD
-1128 TIIGERGVQLSGG
+1128 TMIGERGVRLSGG

-1168 DAINEELIHEAVARL
+1168 DAINEELIHQAVDRL
-1183 VQGRT
+1183 TQGRT

-1199 RDADRIVVLDSGAI
+1199 RDADRIVVLDSGDI

-1225 NGLYANLVVTQLVGA
+1225 NGLYADLVMTQLVSA
-1240 AEPARTAE
+1240 NAPARMAE
-1248 V
+1248 DQEPVRVSES

>member
-8 LTHTRGVRMRIAA
+8 LTHTRGVRARIAA
-21 AALLGLLAVA
+21 SALLGLGSAA
-31 AGISR
+31 AGLAR
-36 LAFSGLIIA
+36 LVFSGLVIA
-45 GVLTGAAFSSLIPY
+45 GVLTGAAFSPLIPW

-65 FIALRAVFQY
+65 CVALRALLQY
-75 LRDMV
+75 LRDTV
-80 SQETAA
+80 SQGTAA
-86 RVKEGLHDKL
+86 RVKARLHHRL

-107 FDQKRTGDVL
+107 FDQERTGDVL
-117 LSLGEGVEQLQTFY
+117 VSLGEGVERLQVFY

-137 MVVAGVAPVLIFF
+137 MIVAGVAPVLIFF

-158 IGLIFVVFALLTLLE
+158 IGLIFVAFALLTLVA
-173 TPLFLMF
+173 TPLFMVF
-180 TEESSRR
+180 NEESSRR

-193 AFGADFLDSIQGIAT
+193 AFAADFLDSIQGIAT
-208 LKIFGRT
+208 LKIFGRS
-215 RSQGAALA
+215 RSQGATLA
-223 ARARHLYRT
+223 HRARHLYRT
-232 TMSVLAV
+232 TMGVLAV
-239 NMVSVGFTTF
+239 NMASVGITTF

-258 LGWGALKVSAGDLEI
+258 LAWGALKVDAGDLEV

-279 LIMGAEI
+279 LIMGAEV

-297 HQGINAMASAEGIFT
+297 HQGIDAMAAAQGIFA
-312 LLETPV
+312 LLETPA
-318 TVGDPAEDET
+318 TVCEPTPEQAPDRTA
-328 DDGTSFEPAVRYE
+328 FEPAIRCE
-341 DVSFAYREGSR
+341 NVSFAYRQGGR

-358 SLELRPG
+358 SLELRAG

-430 DNLRMARPEAT
+430 DNLRMARPDAD
-441 AGELEQA
+441 AGELERA

-454 HEFIAGLPKGYDT
+454 HEFIASLPQGYDT
-467 VVGERGVRLS
+467 VVGERGMRLS

-524 RTTMII
+524 RTTLII

-542 IVVLERG
+542 MVVLERG
-549 RVVETGSHGT
+549 RVVETGSHGA
-559 LLEGGGTYSRLMAA
+559 LLESGGTYARLMDA
-573 QAQAGDAEALAER
+573 QARGTHAEAVDAEALAER
-586 EAPAAAAEAESGQAA
+586 ETPATDSAAGPADPARAPAATVTAPAAA
-601 EAPVVGTVRAAAPL
+601 
-615 PPLTVL
+615 VL
-621 RRLGML
+621 RRLIAL
-627 VRPFLRKLVVSFSAG
+627 VRPFRRKLAVSFSAG

-650 GVGAASA
+650 GVGAAGA

-669 TFNLILLGSMVALAS
+669 TLYLILLGTLVAAAS
-684 VLAWADCWLPHDLAY
+684 LLSWADCWLPHDLAY
-699 QLLAEMRIDIYDT
+699 QLLAEMRIDFYDT
-712 LDPLAPA
+712 LEPLAPA
-719 YLTRRRSGDLVSI
+719 YLTRRRSGDLASI

-758 VGILT
+758 AGILT

-769 WPLMLALVPFLV
+769 WPLMLALAPFLI
-781 LLAASPFMAQ
+781 LLAASPFLARQ
-791 KRSDRLGGAV
+791 RSERLGGIV
-801 RRELGHLNAHLVD
+801 RRELGQLNAHLVD
-814 SIQGMREVASF
+814 SLQGMREVVSF
-825 GHEKHQIAS
+825 GHEKRQLAA

-841 LARAQ
+841 LAKAQ

-859 NEAVTGIGALA
+859 NEAVTGLGALA
-870 VLATGVWLVGLAEM
+870 VLGTGVWLAGRLEM

-904 DVARTVKEL
+904 DVARTFKEL

-924 EVKDEPVPVRDGPG
+924 EVKDEPVPVRDGAG
-938 VPALD
+938 VPALPD
-943 RTGVSPRDRDGVAP
+943 V
-957 RDQSSVSPRDRDG
+957 
-970 ASQREGAGGRARDEA
+970 
-985 GMQALAANGGAPPGI
+985 PPAI
-1000 RFDHVSFGYDT
+1000 RFDRVSFGYD
-1011 GSGLALRDVCLD
+1011 GGGLALRNVCLE

-1043 AHLMLRFWDPAA
+1043 AHLLLRFQDPAA
-1055 GAVTLAD
+1055 GAVTLAGQ
-1062 RDLRDFALD
+1062 DLREFALD
-1071 HLREQVS
+1071 HLREHIS
-1078 LVSQDTYLF
+1078 LVSQDTWLF
-1087 NTTLRDNIRLGRPD
+1087 NTTLRDNIALGRPD
-1101 ATQEQVEE
+1101 ASRQQVEE
-1109 AAGLAHIHRF
+1109 AAATAHIHQF
-1119 ISRLPTGYD
+1119 ISRLPEGYD
-1128 TIIGERGVQLSGG
+1128 TRIGERGVQLSGG

-1168 DAINEELIHEAVARL
+1168 DAINEELIHQAVARL
-1183 VQGRT
+1183 AQGRT

-1199 RDADRIVVLDSGAI
+1199 RDADRIVVLDSGTI

-1219 DDLLRA
+1219 DELLRA
-1225 NGLYANLVVTQLVGA
+1225 NGMYANLVLTQLVGGTG
-1240 AEPARTAE
+1240 PARRTEDRRPGFPPPREGAGRRPA
-1248 V
+1248 

>member
-21 AALLGLLAVA
+21 AAGLGLLAVA

-86 RVKEGLHDKL
+86 RVKAGLHDRL

-117 LSLGEGVEQLQTFY
+117 VSLGEGVEQLQVFY

-137 MVVAGVAPVLIFF
+137 IVVAAVAPVLIFF

-180 TEESSRR
+180 TGESSRR

-193 AFGADFLDSIQGIAT
+193 AFSADFLDSIQGIGT
-208 LKIFGRT
+208 LKIFGRS
-215 RSQGAALA
+215 RSQGAQLA
-223 ARARHLYRT
+223 ERARHLYRT
-232 TMSVLAV
+232 TMGVLAV
-239 NMVSVGFTTF
+239 NMVSVGVTTF

-258 LGWGALKVSAGDLEI
+258 LAWGALKVSAGDLEI

-279 LIMGAEI
+279 LIMGAEL

-297 HQGINAMASAEGIFT
+297 HQGINAMASAEGIFA

-318 TVGDPAEDET
+318 TVREPAQGEAAEE
-328 DDGTSFEPAVRYE
+328 TSFEPAVRYE

-385 LRFADPQRG
+385 MRFADPQQG
-394 RVLLGGRDIRTIP
+394 RVLLGGRDIRTVP
-407 LHILRR
+407 LHVLRR
-413 HIAVVAQDM
+413 HVAVVAQDM

-441 AGELEQA
+441 ADELEQA
-448 ARAANI
+448 ARAANV
-454 HEFIAGLPKGYDT
+454 HEFIAGLPDGYDT

-524 RTTMII
+524 RTTLII

-549 RVVETGSHGT
+549 RVVETGDHGT
-559 LLEGGGTYSRLMAA
+559 LLESGGTYSRLMAA

-586 EAPAAAAEAESGQAA
+586 EAPATAATGEAAEAA
-601 EAPVVGTVRAAAPL
+601 EAPAASTAKAAAPL
-615 PPLTVL
+615 PALAVL
-621 RRLGML
+621 RRLGTL
-627 VRPFLRKLVVSFSAG
+627 ARPFLRKLAVSFSAG

-669 TFNLILLGSMVALAS
+669 TFHLVLLGSMVGLAS

-758 VGILT
+758 AAILT
-763 VLGFVG
+763 VLGLVG
-769 WPLMLALVPFLV
+769 WPLMLALAPFLV
-781 LLAASPFMAQ
+781 LLAASPFLAQ

-814 SIQGMREVASF
+814 SIQGMREVAAF
-825 GHEKHQIAS
+825 GHEKHQVAS

-853 ALQASL
+853 ALQASF

-938 VPALD
+938 VPALE
-943 RTGVSPRDRDGVAP
+943 RAAVSP
-957 RDQSSVSPRDRDG
+957 QDRDG
-970 ASQREGAGGRARDEA
+970 ASPRDGDGAQERD
-985 GMQALAANGGAPPGI
+985 GTGTRALAANGGAPPGI
-1000 RFDHVSFGYDT
+1000 RFDHVSFGYDA

-1023 VEPGQTVALV
+1023 VEPGRTVALV

-1043 AHLMLRFWDPAA
+1043 AHLLLRFWDPAD
-1055 GAVTLAD
+1055 GALTLAG
-1062 RDLRDFALD
+1062 RDLREFGLD
-1071 HLREQVS
+1071 HLREQIS

-1087 NTTLRDNIRLGRPD
+1087 NTTLRDNIRLGRPE
-1101 ATQEQVEE
+1101 ASQEEVEE

-1119 ISRLPTGYD
+1119 ISRLPAGYD
-1128 TIIGERGVQLSGG
+1128 TVIGERGVQLSGG

-1168 DAINEELIHEAVARL
+1168 DAINEELIHQAVARL

-1199 RDADRIVVLDSGAI
+1199 RDADRIVVLDSGAV
-1213 AEQGTH
+1213 AEQGAH

-1225 NGLYANLVVTQLVGA
+1225 NGLYANLVMTQLVSA
-1240 AEPARTAE
+1240 SEPAPMTE
-1248 V
+1248 E

>member
-8 LTHTRGVRMRIAA
+8 LTHTRGVRLRIAG

-96 YRHALDLGPGH
+96 YRHSLDLGPGH

-117 LSLGEGVEQLQTFY
+117 LSLGEGVEQLQVFY

-180 TEESSRR
+180 TGESSRR

-193 AFGADFLDSIQGIAT
+193 AFGADFLDSIQGIGT

-215 RSQGAALA
+215 RSQGAQLA
-223 ARARHLYRT
+223 ERARHLYRT
-232 TMSVLAV
+232 TMGVLAV
-239 NMVSVGFTTF
+239 NMVSVGVTTF

-318 TVGDPAEDET
+318 TVRDPAEDET
-328 DDGTSFEPAVRYE
+328 DGETSFEPTVRYE
-341 DVSFAYREGSR
+341 DLSFAYREGSR

-385 LRFADPQRG
+385 LRFADPQQG
-394 RVLLGGRDIRTIP
+394 RLLLGGRDIRTIP
-407 LHILRR
+407 LHVLRR

-454 HEFIAGLPKGYDT
+454 HEFIAGLPEGYDT

-559 LLEGGGTYSRLMAA
+559 LLESGGTYSRLMAA

-586 EAPAAAAEAESGQAA
+586 EAPAAAAETEQREAA
-601 EAPVVGTVRAAAPL
+601 EATAAGPARAAAPL
-615 PPLTVL
+615 PALTVL
-621 RRLGML
+621 RRLGTL

-669 TFNLILLGSMVALAS
+669 TFHLVLLGSMVGLAS

-781 LLAASPFMAQ
+781 LLAASPFLAQ

-853 ALQASL
+853 ALQASF

-943 RTGVSPRDRDGVAP
+943 RAEVSPQG
-957 RDQSSVSPRDRDG
+957 RDG
-970 ASQREGAGGRARDEA
+970 AQERDEA
-985 GMQALAANGGAPPGI
+985 GTPALAANGGAPPGI
-1000 RFDHVSFGYDT
+1000 RFDHVSFGYDA

-1043 AHLMLRFWDPAA
+1043 AHLLLRFWDPAD

-1062 RDLRDFALD
+1062 RDLRDFTLD
-1071 HLREQVS
+1071 HLRAQIS

-1101 ATQEQVEE
+1101 ATQDQVEE

-1119 ISRLPTGYD
+1119 ISRLPAGYD
-1128 TIIGERGVQLSGG
+1128 TAIGERGVQLSGG

-1168 DAINEELIHEAVARL
+1168 DAINEELIHQAVARL

-1213 AEQGTH
+1213 AEHGTH

-1225 NGLYANLVVTQLVGA
+1225 NGLYANLVMTQLVGA
-1240 AEPARTAE
+1240 VEATG